1 MSSGNVESSIVCP
14 RCGSQ
19 NPADYRFCGECGNA
33 LGAAVGAETPAAP
46 SEPAVAA
53 SESTDASTFAAPSVE
68 SAGEPE
74 RLSAPFEPAAAP
86 TEQPTAAPAFTE
98 PPPHTAAATS
108 AGAVPGSSE
117 FVEPEPSPSASVP
130 EFAAASPDV
139 SRLRLRVALLLAAAG
154 LLLLALVALAVSGD
168 VRWMSAPL
176 TLAVLCVVIAVGGLS
191 GRAFALFLTDMASLF
206 GRGGTA
212 ANAKAQGRKG
222 GDGSLFGGAVASVES
237 DAPPMQAA
245 SQSVAPP
252 SADRFAPPPQ
262 PTAPPIQTPSPETVV
277 ASMQAPSAQIDV
289 PPQPATPITQAPP
302 PTAAP
307 MPAPDMP
314 SEAGAAVPAA
324 ASAASVGDTTA
335 AAVVERAP
343 ARSDAGDVYYWGFLE
358 RQWGMFAALLGAAL
372 MAYSLYRFPQGPPTT
387 QAWWCFCL
395 SIPLALG
402 AALAIDGRCSRFVRR
417 FGAGERASFEMRALL
432 PWAALGAIVMFG
444 AAVRLYNIDEFPPG
458 LWFDEADNITQA
470 QHILNE
476 PATVG
481 AFSAFTNLP
490 TAFLVPVALVVK
502 LAGVSI
508 TSARLVAAA
517 FGIAGIVAMF
527 LMMRHM
533 GGTLFGLIAAFL
545 TAAMRWDINWS
556 RIGMH
561 GVTMTFFTAITAWLT
576 YRALRSE
583 RMADFAL
590 AGAAMGLGMWFYTP
604 FRLFPLV
611 MGIVALHALIFTQT
625 ARKRLLINFG
635 ALALFAVLVSLPVL
649 QFAATHPEEF
659 FRRSS
664 DVSIFAHAPEG
675 EAAGAVWDNLLRHL
689 RMFHFEGDPNGRH
702 NIPGEPML
710 DTLSGLLML
719 AGIAIAAFRWRN
731 AAMFALPFWVL
742 IMIMPGTLSIPWESP
757 QSLRSIAVIPAVIA
771 LITLAVGGVWQS
783 GRALKLPV
791 MRFVAPIAAAALLA
805 VIAYSNINA
814 YFGEQANDPDVF
826 GSFSTA
832 DTLMARDTADQII
845 RGYNPMVSRQFKF
858 SNTAFLLGNG
868 FHRETIAA
876 PTNIPL
882 SPSQVWRGAAIYLE
896 PRESGFYDT
905 LRAYYPTADFREVRA
920 PSGEEAL
927 YYAAYISDEEL
938 RAAQGIL
945 ERRTMADGEV
955 VERVKSDTQSV
966 WMLEAGADDTP
977 FDVEWRGALH
987 ITRPGEY
994 TLALESDSDAS
1005 VILDGIPLLSQ
1016 ANPMVKI
1023 EPAVGLHMLEVRA
1036 HVADNSGALRL
1047 LWQPPPLERDDD
1059 DGNDEGDAELELQPL
1074 APIPIEHLYNGDV
1087 RPIGLA
1093 GRFFTGGDA
1102 ATLEDLGNAVPDAM
1116 QLTAGIGGAFWYDP
1130 VVDAPYVAAWD
1141 GSLAV
1146 SESGLYRFRFGG
1158 LHGDMRALLDGE
1170 PLIDT
1175 RGNREAELDLAEG
1188 EHRIRLEYEHG
1199 GGSPFFELL
1208 WTPPGEGTSRIPPER
1223 LTPAWENLFRV
1234 VDGE

>member
-1 MSSGNVESSIVCP
+1 MSSGNHDGSIACA

-33 LGAAVGAETPAAP
+33 LSAAGAETLSAP
-46 SEPAVAA
+46 SEPMAAPGFAALSVESAAVPEIPSSPSEQPTVAPGFTAPPSDAA
-53 SESTDASTFAAPSVE
+53 AAPSAEAVPESAEFVEPSPTASAPEFAAPS
-68 SAGEPE
+68 
-74 RLSAPFEPAAAP
+74 
-86 TEQPTAAPAFTE
+86 
-98 PPPHTAAATS
+98 
-108 AGAVPGSSE
+108 
-117 FVEPEPSPSASVP
+117 
-130 EFAAASPDV
+130 PDV
-139 SRLRLRVALLLAAAG
+139 SGRLRLRVALLLSSAG
-154 LLLLALVALAVSGD
+154 LLLLALMALAVSGD
-168 VRWMSAPL
+168 VRWTAAPL
-176 TLAVLCVVIAVGGLS
+176 GLAVVCVVVAVGGLS

-206 GRGGTA
+206 GRGDA
-212 ANAKAQGRKG
+212 VNAKTQGRK
-222 GDGSLFGGAVASVES
+222 DG
-237 DAPPMQAA
+237 DAPPVQAPSPQADASITLGLSPQPAA
-245 SQSVAPP
+245 SPIQTPPSQPAAPLMQSDMPQSVAPP
-252 SADRFAPPPQ
+252 MQVPSPQ
-262 PTAPPIQTPSPETVV
+262 PVAPPIQTPPPIAAPEMPSAAEAAMPATVSV
-277 ASMQAPSAQIDV
+277 DDAPSQD
-289 PPQPATPITQAPP
+289 
-302 PTAAP
+302 
-307 MPAPDMP
+307 
-314 SEAGAAVPAA
+314 
-324 ASAASVGDTTA
+324 DT
-335 AAVVERAP
+335 
-343 ARSDAGDVYYWGFLE
+343 GNVYYWGFLE
-358 RQWGMFAALLGAAL
+358 RQWGMFAALLGVAL

-395 SIPLALG
+395 SIPLAIG
-402 AALAIDGRCSRFVRR
+402 AVFAIDGRCSRFVRR
-417 FGAGERASFEMRALL
+417 FGAGKRASFEMRSLL
-432 PWAALGAIVMFG
+432 PWAALGAIVLFG
-444 AAVRLYNIDEFPPG
+444 AAVRLYNLDEFPTG
-458 LWFDEADNITQA
+458 LWFDEADNILQA

-476 PATVG
+476 PSTVG

-490 TAFLVPVALVVK
+490 TAFLVPIALVVK

-517 FGIAGIVAMF
+517 FGLAGIVAMF

-583 RMADFAL
+583 RVADFAL

-611 MGIVALHALIFTQT
+611 MGIVALHALIFTRT

-635 ALALFAVLVSLPVL
+635 ALALFAVFVSLPVL
-649 QFAATHPEEF
+649 QFAATQPEEF

-664 DVSIFAHAPEG
+664 AVSIFAHVPEG
-675 EAAGAVWDNLLRHL
+675 EAASAVRNNLLRHL

-710 DTLSGLLML
+710 DTLSGLLMVAGL
-719 AGIAIAAFRWRN
+719 AVVAFRWRN

-742 IMIMPGTLSIPWESP
+742 IMIIPGTLSIPWESP
-757 QSLRSIAVIPAVIA
+757 QSLRSIAVIPAVVA
-771 LITLAVGGVWQS
+771 LITLAVGGIWQS
-783 GRALKLPV
+783 GRALKLPIA
-791 MRFVAPIAAAALLA
+791 RYIAPIAASALLA
-805 VIAYSNINA
+805 VIAYANVNA
-814 YFGEQANDPDVF
+814 YFGEQANHPAVY
-826 GSFSTA
+826 SAFSTS
-832 DTLMARDTADQII
+832 DTLMARDSADQIR

-858 SNTAFLLGNG
+858 SSTADLFGSG
-868 FHRETIAA
+868 FYRETIAA
-876 PTNIPL
+876 PANIPL

-920 PSGEEAL
+920 PSGGDAL
-927 YYAAYISDEEL
+927 YYAAYISDEDL
-938 RAAQGIL
+938 RAAQGL
-945 ERRTMADGEV
+945 VERRTASDGEV
-955 VERVKSDTQSV
+955 SERIKSDTQSV
-966 WMLEAGADDTP
+966 WTLEAGPDDTP
-977 FDVEWRGALH
+977 FDVEWRGTLH
-987 ITRPGEY
+987 ITRSGEY

-1005 VILDGIPLLSQ
+1005 VLLDGITLLSQ
-1016 ANPMVKI
+1016 DNPVVKI
-1023 EPAVGLHMLEVRA
+1023 EPAVGLHALEVRA
-1036 HVADNSGALRL
+1036 HVADNAGALRL
-1047 LWQPPPLERDDD
+1047 LWQPPPLERDED
-1059 DGNDEGDAELELQPL
+1059 DGNDEGEAEAELQPL

-1093 GRFFTGGDA
+1093 GRFFVGGDA
-1102 ATLEDLGNAVPDAM
+1102 ATLGDLGDAVPDAM
-1116 QLTAGIGGAFWYDP
+1116 QLTAGIGGAFWYNA
-1130 VVDAPYVAAWD
+1130 VVDAPYAAVWD

-1158 LHGDMRALLDGE
+1158 IHGNMRVLIDGE
-1170 PLIDT
+1170 TLIDT
-1175 RGNREAELDLAEG
+1175 RGDREVELELPEG

>member
-1 MSSGNVESSIVCP
+1 MSSGNHEGSIACA

-33 LGAAVGAETPAAP
+33 LSAAGAETLSAP
-46 SEPAVAA
+46 PEPMVAPGF
-53 SESTDASTFAAPSVE
+53 TAPSVE
-68 SAGEPE
+68 SAVEPE
-74 RLSAPFEPAAAP
+74 SQVAPS
-86 TEQPTAAPAFTE
+86 EQPTDAAAFTE
-98 PPPHTAAATS
+98 PPSDASAAPS
-108 AGAVPGSSE
+108 AGAVPESAE
-117 FVEPEPSPSASVP
+117 FVEPSPTASAS
-130 EFAAASPDV
+130 EFAAPSPDV
-139 SRLRLRVALLLAAAG
+139 SGRLRLRVALLLSAAG
-154 LLLLALVALAVSGD
+154 LLILALMALAVSGD
-168 VRWMSAPL
+168 VRWTAAPL
-176 TLAVLCVVIAVGGLS
+176 GLAVLCAVVAVGGLS

-206 GRGGTA
+206 GRGGAA
-212 ANAKAQGRKG
+212 ANAKAQGRE
-222 GDGSLFGGAVASVES
+222 GDGGVFGSAGAVAEA
-237 DAPPMQAA
+237 DAPPMQAPPPQPDMPPVQA
-245 SQSVAPP
+245 SPPQPVAPLMQSDMPQSVAPP
-252 SADRFAPPPQ
+252 MQ
-262 PTAPPIQTPSPETVV
+262 VPS
-277 ASMQAPSAQIDV
+277 
-289 PPQPATPITQAPP
+289 PQPAAPITQASPLQ
-302 PTAAP
+302 TAP
-307 MPAPDMP
+307 VPDMP
-314 SEAGAAVPAA
+314 SAAGAAMPATA
-324 ASAASVGDTTA
+324 TASVDDAPGRVA
-335 AAVVERAP
+335 ARAP
-343 ARSDAGDVYYWGFLE
+343 AQDDTGDVYYWGFLE
-358 RQWGMFAALLGAAL
+358 RQWGMFAALLGVAL

-402 AALAIDGRCSRFVRR
+402 AVFAIDGRCSQFVRR
-417 FGAGERASFEMRALL
+417 FGAGKRSSFEMRALL
-432 PWAALGAIVMFG
+432 PWAALGAIVLFG
-444 AAVRLYNIDEFPPG
+444 AAVRLYNLDEFPPG
-458 LWFDEADNITQA
+458 LWFDEADNILQA

-476 PATVG
+476 PSTVG

-490 TAFLVPVALVVK
+490 TAFLVPIALVVK

-517 FGIAGIVAMF
+517 FGLAGIVAMF

-611 MGIVALHALIFTQT
+611 IGIVALHALIFTRT

-635 ALALFAVLVSLPVL
+635 ALALFAVFVSLPVL
-649 QFAATHPEEF
+649 QFAATQPEEF

-664 DVSIFAHAPEG
+664 AVSIFAHVPEG
-675 EAAGAVWDNLLRHL
+675 EAASAVRNNLLRHL

-719 AGIAIAAFRWRN
+719 AGLAVVAFRWRN

-742 IMIMPGTLSIPWESP
+742 IMIIPGTLSIPWESP

-771 LITLAVGGVWQS
+771 LITLAVGYIWQS
-783 GRALKLPV
+783 GRALKLPIA
-791 MRFVAPIAAAALLA
+791 RYVAPIIASALLA
-805 VIAYSNINA
+805 VIAYTNINA
-814 YFGEQANDPDVF
+814 YFGEQANDPAVY
-826 GSFSTA
+826 SAFSTS
-832 DTLMARDTADQII
+832 DTLMARDSADQIR

-858 SNTAFLLGNG
+858 SSTADLFGSG
-868 FHRETIAA
+868 FYRETIAA
-876 PTNIPL
+876 PVNIPL

-927 YYAAYISDEEL
+927 YYAAYISDEDL
-938 RAAQGIL
+938 RAAQGL
-945 ERRTMADGEV
+945 VERRTAADGEV
-955 VERVKSDTQSV
+955 SEHIKSDTQSV
-966 WMLEAGADDTP
+966 WMLEAGPDDTP

-1016 ANPMVKI
+1016 DNPQVKI
-1023 EPAVGLHMLEVRA
+1023 EPAVGLHALEVRA
-1036 HVADNSGALRL
+1036 HVANNDGALRL
-1047 LWQPPPLERDDD
+1047 LWQPPPLERDE
-1059 DGNDEGDAELELQPL
+1059 DGGNSEGDESNVDAELQPL

-1093 GRFFTGGDA
+1093 GRFFVGGDA
-1102 ATLEDLGNAVPDAM
+1102 AALDELGDAVPDAM
-1116 QLTAGIGGAFWYDP
+1116 QLTAGIGGAFWYNA
-1130 VVDAPYVAAWD
+1130 VVDAPYVAVWD

-1146 SESGLYRFRFGG
+1146 SESGLHRFRFGG
-1158 LHGDMRALLDGE
+1158 IHGNMRALIDGE

-1175 RGNREAELDLAEG
+1175 RGDREVELELSAG

-1234 VDGE
+1234 VDGG

>member
-1 MSSGNVESSIVCP
+1 MSSGNHDGSIACA

-33 LGAAVGAETPAAP
+33 LSAAGAETLSAPPEPADALAFTARSVESAAEPEIPSAP
-46 SEPAVAA
+46 SEQPMVAPGFTEPPSDAAADPLAEAVPGSAEFVEPSTTA
-53 SESTDASTFAAPSVE
+53 SAPEFAAPS
-68 SAGEPE
+68 
-74 RLSAPFEPAAAP
+74 
-86 TEQPTAAPAFTE
+86 
-98 PPPHTAAATS
+98 
-108 AGAVPGSSE
+108 
-117 FVEPEPSPSASVP
+117 
-130 EFAAASPDV
+130 PDV
-139 SRLRLRVALLLAAAG
+139 SGRLRLRVALLLSSAG
-154 LLLLALVALAVSGD
+154 LLLLALMALAVSGD
-168 VRWMSAPL
+168 VRWMAAPL
-176 TLAVLCVVIAVGGLS
+176 GLAVVCAVVAVGGLS

-206 GRGGTA
+206 GRGGA
-212 ANAKAQGRKG
+212 EANAKAQGRKE
-222 GDGSLFGGAVASVES
+222 GDGGLLARAGEAAESGA
-237 DAPPMQAA
+237 P
-245 SQSVAPP
+245 
-252 SADRFAPPPQ
+252 
-262 PTAPPIQTPSPETVV
+262 
-277 ASMQAPSAQIDV
+277 SMQAPSPQPDTPPVQAS
-289 PPQPATPITQAPP
+289 PPQPAAPITQSVAPHIQTPPPAAPITQALPS
-302 PTAAP
+302 TAAP
-307 MPAPDMP
+307 VPEIPSAAGAAMPAPSMTSVDDAP
-314 SEAGAAVPAA
+314 GRVAA
-324 ASAASVGDTTA
+324 
-335 AAVVERAP
+335 RAP
-343 ARSDAGDVYYWGFLE
+343 AQDDTGDVYYWGFLE
-358 RQWGMFAALLGAAL
+358 RQWGMFAALLGVAL

-395 SIPLALG
+395 SILLALG
-402 AALAIDGRCSRFVRR
+402 AVFAIDGRCSRFARR
-417 FGAGERASFEMRALL
+417 FGAGKRASFEMRSLL
-432 PWAALGAIVMFG
+432 PWAALGAIVLFG
-444 AAVRLYNIDEFPPG
+444 AAVRLYNLDEFPPG
-458 LWFDEADNITQA
+458 LWFDEADNILQA

-476 PATVG
+476 PSTVG

-490 TAFLVPVALVVK
+490 TAFLVPIALVVK

-517 FGIAGIVAMF
+517 FGLAGIVAMF

-611 MGIVALHALIFTQT
+611 MGIVALHALIFTRT

-635 ALALFAVLVSLPVL
+635 VLALFAVLVSLPVL
-649 QFAATHPEEF
+649 QFAATQPEEF

-664 DVSIFAHAPEG
+664 AVSIFAHVPEG
-675 EAAGAVWDNLLRHL
+675 EAASAVRNNLLRHL

-719 AGIAIAAFRWRN
+719 AGIAVVAFRWRN

-742 IMIMPGTLSIPWESP
+742 IMIIPGTLSIPWESP

-771 LITLAVGGVWQS
+771 LITLAVGYIWQS

-791 MRFVAPIAAAALLA
+791 ARYVTPIVASALLA
-805 VIAYSNINA
+805 VIAYANIEA
-814 YFGEQANDPDVF
+814 YFGEQANHPAVY
-826 GSFSTA
+826 SAFSTA
-832 DTLMARDTADQII
+832 DTLMARDSADQIR

-858 SNTAFLLGNG
+858 SSTADLFGSG
-868 FHRETIAA
+868 FYRETIAA
-876 PTNIPL
+876 PANIPL
-882 SPSQVWRGAAIYLE
+882 SPNQVWRGAAIYLE

-927 YYAAYISDEEL
+927 YYAAYISDAEL
-938 RAAQGIL
+938 RAAQGL
-945 ERRTMADGEV
+945 VERRTAADGEV
-955 VERVKSDTQSV
+955 SERVKSDTQSV
-966 WMLEAGADDTP
+966 WMLEAGSGDTP
-977 FDVEWRGALH
+977 FDVEWRGTLH

-994 TLALESDSDAS
+994 TLALEGDSDAS
-1005 VILDGIPLLSQ
+1005 VLLDGIPLLSQ
-1016 ANPMVKI
+1016 DNPMVKI
-1023 EPAVGLHMLEVRA
+1023 EPAVGLHALEVRA
-1036 HVADNSGALRL
+1036 HVADNAGALRL
-1047 LWQPPPLERDDD
+1047 LWQPPPLERDE
-1059 DGNDEGDAELELQPL
+1059 DGGNSEGDESNVDAELQPL

-1093 GRFFTGGDA
+1093 GRFFVGGDA
-1102 ATLEDLGNAVPDAM
+1102 ATLDDLGDAVPDAM
-1116 QLTAGIGGAFWYDP
+1116 QLTAGIGGAFWYNA
-1130 VVDAPYVAAWD
+1130 VVDAPYVAVWD

-1158 LHGDMRALLDGE
+1158 IHGNMRALIDGE

-1175 RGNREAELDLAEG
+1175 RGDREVELELPEG

-1208 WTPPGEGTSRIPPER
+1208 WTPPGEGTSRIPPDR

>member
-1 MSSGNVESSIVCP
+1 MSSGNHDGSIACA

-33 LGAAVGAETPAAP
+33 LSAAGAETTATP
-46 SEPAVAA
+46 SEPMAA
-53 SESTDASTFAAPSVE
+53 PGFTAPSVE
-68 SAGEPE
+68 SAAEPE
-74 RLSAPFEPAAAP
+74 IPSALPEQPVAAPPFIDEPA
-86 TEQPTAAPAFTE
+86 
-98 PPPHTAAATS
+98 HTAAAPS
-108 AGAVPGSSE
+108 VEAVPESAE
-117 FVEPEPSPSASVP
+117 FVEPSPTASAP
-130 EFAAASPDV
+130 EFAAQSPDV
-139 SRLRLRVALLLAAAG
+139 SGRLRLRVALLLSAAG
-154 LLLLALVALAVSGD
+154 LLLLALMALAVSGD
-168 VRWMSAPL
+168 VRWTAAPL
-176 TLAVLCVVIAVGGLS
+176 GLAVVCAVVAVGGLS

-206 GRGGTA
+206 GRGDVV
-212 ANAKAQGRKG
+212 NAKAQGREEG
-222 GDGSLFGGAVASVES
+222 
-237 DAPPMQAA
+237 DAPPMQA
-245 SQSVAPP
+245 
-252 SADRFAPPPQ
+252 
-262 PTAPPIQTPSPETVV
+262 PSP
-277 ASMQAPSAQIDV
+277 QADA
-289 PPQPATPITQAPP
+289 PITQAPSP
-302 PTAAP
+302 QPAAP
-307 MPAPDMP
+307 TIQTPSQPAVPIMQSDMP
-314 SEAGAAVPAA
+314 QSVAPSMQAPPPAAPITQAPLLQTAPEMPSVAGAAMPAA
-324 ASAASVGDTTA
+324 ASVDDAPARVR
-335 AAVVERAP
+335 ERAP
-343 ARSDAGDVYYWGFLE
+343 AQDDSGDVYYWGFLE

-402 AALAIDGRCSRFVRR
+402 AVFAIDGRCSRFVRR
-417 FGAGERASFEMRALL
+417 FGAGKRASFEMRSLL
-432 PWAALGAIVMFG
+432 PWAALGAIVLFG
-444 AAVRLYNIDEFPPG
+444 AAVRLYNLDEFPPG
-458 LWFDEADNITQA
+458 LWFDEADNILQA

-476 PATVG
+476 PSTVG

-490 TAFLVPVALVVK
+490 TAFLVPIALVVK

-508 TSARLVAAA
+508 TSARLAAAA
-517 FGIAGIVAMF
+517 FGLAGIVAMF

-561 GVTMTFFTAITAWLT
+561 GVTMTFFTAITAWLI

-611 MGIVALHALIFTQT
+611 MGIVALHALIFTRT
-625 ARKRLLINFG
+625 ARRRLLINFG
-635 ALALFAVLVSLPVL
+635 VLALFAVFVSLPVL
-649 QFAATHPEEF
+649 QFAATQPEEF

-664 DVSIFAHAPEG
+664 AVSIFAHVPEG
-675 EAAGAVWDNLLRHL
+675 EAASAVRNNLLRHL

-719 AGIAIAAFRWRN
+719 AGLAVVAFRWRN
-731 AAMFALPFWVL
+731 AAMFALPFWVV
-742 IMIMPGTLSIPWESP
+742 IMIIPGTLSIPWESP

-771 LITLAVGGVWQS
+771 LITLAVGGIWQS
-783 GRALKLPV
+783 GRALKLPIA
-791 MRFVAPIAAAALLA
+791 RYVAPIIASALLA
-805 VIAYSNINA
+805 VIAYANIEA
-814 YFGEQANDPDVF
+814 YFGEQANNPAVY
-826 GSFSTA
+826 SAFSTA
-832 DTLMARDTADQII
+832 DTLMARDSADQIR

-858 SNTAFLLGNG
+858 SSTADLFGSG
-868 FHRETIAA
+868 FYRETIAA

-938 RAAQGIL
+938 RAAQGIV
-945 ERRTMADGEV
+945 ERRTAADGEV
-955 VERVKSDTQSV
+955 SERVKSDTQSV
-966 WMLEAGADDTP
+966 WTLEAGANDTP
-977 FDVEWRGALH
+977 FDVEWRGTLH

-994 TLALESDSDAS
+994 TLALEGDSDAS
-1005 VILDGIPLLSQ
+1005 VLLDGVPLLSQ
-1016 ANPMVKI
+1016 DSPMVKI
-1023 EPAVGLHMLEVRA
+1023 EPAVGLHALEVRA
-1036 HVADNSGALRL
+1036 HVADNAGALRL
-1047 LWQPPPLERDDD
+1047 LWQPPPLERDED
-1059 DGNDEGDAELELQPL
+1059 DGGDEGDGEPELQPL

-1093 GRFFTGGDA
+1093 GRFFVGGDA
-1102 ATLEDLGNAVPDAM
+1102 ATLDDLGDAVPDAM
-1116 QLTAGIGGAFWYDP
+1116 QLTAGIGGAFWYDA
-1130 VVDAPYVAAWD
+1130 VVDAPYAAVWD

-1146 SESGLYRFRFGG
+1146 SESGLHRFRFGG
-1158 LHGDMRALLDGE
+1158 IHGNMRVLMDGE

-1175 RGNREAELDLAEG
+1175 RGDREVELELSEG

>member
-1 MSSGNVESSIVCP
+1 MSSGNHDGSIACA

-33 LGAAVGAETPAAP
+33 LFADGPETPSAP
-46 SEPAVAA
+46 SEPM
-53 SESTDASTFAAPSVE
+53 AAP
-68 SAGEPE
+68 G
-74 RLSAPFEPAAAP
+74 
-86 TEQPTAAPAFTE
+86 FTE
-98 PPPHTAAATS
+98 PPAHTAAAPS
-108 AGAVPGSSE
+108 AEAVPESAE
-117 FVEPEPSPSASVP
+117 FVEPSPTASAP
-130 EFAAASPDV
+130 EFTAPSPDV
-139 SRLRLRVALLLAAAG
+139 SGRLRLRVALLLSAAG
-154 LLLLALVALAVSGD
+154 LLLMALIALAVSGD
-168 VRWMSAPL
+168 VRWTAAPL
-176 TLAVLCVVIAVGGLS
+176 GLAVVCAVVAMGGLS

-206 GRGGTA
+206 GRGGAA
-212 ANAKAQGRKG
+212 ANAKAQGRRE
-222 GDGSLFGGAVASVES
+222 GDGGLLARGGAPAGSDASSMQVPSPQPYAPPVQTSPSQPAAPLMQS
-237 DAPPMQAA
+237 DMPQSVAPPMQA
-245 SQSVAPP
+245 P
-252 SADRFAPPPQ
+252 S
-262 PTAPPIQTPSPETVV
+262 
-277 ASMQAPSAQIDV
+277 
-289 PPQPATPITQAPP
+289 PQPAAPITQTPP
-302 PTAAP
+302 LQTA
-307 MPAPDMP
+307 PAPDMP
-314 SEAGAAVPAA
+314 SAAGAAMPAT
-324 ASAASVGDTTA
+324 AASVDDA
-335 AAVVERAP
+335 PSAVSARAP
-343 ARSDAGDVYYWGFLE
+343 AQDDTGGVYYWGFLE
-358 RQWGMFAALLGAAL
+358 RQWGMFAGLLGAAL

-395 SIPLALG
+395 SIPLTLG
-402 AALAIDGRCSRFVRR
+402 AVFAIDGRCSRFARR
-417 FGAGERASFEMRALL
+417 FGAGKRASFEMRSLL
-432 PWAALGAIVMFG
+432 PWAALGAIVLFG
-444 AAVRLYNIDEFPPG
+444 AAVRLYNLDEFPPG
-458 LWFDEADNITQA
+458 LWFDEADNILQA

-476 PATVG
+476 PSTVG

-490 TAFLVPVALVVK
+490 TAFLVPIALVVK

-517 FGIAGIVAMF
+517 FGLAGIVAMF

-611 MGIVALHALIFTQT
+611 MGIVALHALIFTRT

-635 ALALFAVLVSLPVL
+635 VLALFAVLVSLPVL
-649 QFAATHPEEF
+649 QFAATQPEEF

-664 DVSIFAHAPEG
+664 DVSIFAHVPEG
-675 EAAGAVWDNLLRHL
+675 EAASAVRNNLLRHL

-719 AGIAIAAFRWRN
+719 AGLAVVAFRWRN

-742 IMIMPGTLSIPWESP
+742 IMIIPGTLSIPWESP

-771 LITLAVGGVWQS
+771 LITLAVGYIWQS
-783 GRALKLPV
+783 GRALKLPIA
-791 MRFVAPIAAAALLA
+791 RYVAPIVASALLA
-805 VIAYSNINA
+805 VIAYANIEA
-814 YFGEQANDPDVF
+814 YFGEQANDPDVY
-826 GSFSTA
+826 SAFSTS
-832 DTLMARDTADQII
+832 DTLMARDSADQIR

-858 SNTAFLLGNG
+858 SSTADLFGSG
-868 FHRETIAA
+868 FYRETIAA
-876 PTNIPL
+876 PANIPL

-938 RAAQGIL
+938 RAAQGL
-945 ERRTMADGEV
+945 VERRTTADGEV
-955 VERVKSDTQSV
+955 SERIKSDTQSV
-966 WMLEAGADDTP
+966 WMLEAGPDDTP
-977 FDVEWRGALH
+977 FDVEWRGTLH

-1005 VILDGIPLLSQ
+1005 VILDGIPVLSQ
-1016 ANPMVKI
+1016 DNPQVKI
-1023 EPAVGLHMLEVRA
+1023 EPAVGLHSLEVRA
-1036 HVADNSGALRL
+1036 HVGNSDGALRL
-1047 LWQPPPLERDDD
+1047 LWQPPPLERDED
-1059 DGNDEGDAELELQPL
+1059 DGGAEGESEAELQPL
-1074 APIPIEHLYNGDV
+1074 APIPIEHLYNWDV

-1093 GRFFTGGDA
+1093 GRFFVGGDA
-1102 ATLEDLGNAVPDAM
+1102 ATLDELGDAVPDAM
-1116 QLTAGIGGAFWYDP
+1116 QLTAGIGGAFWYNA
-1130 VVDAPYVAAWD
+1130 VVDAPYVAVWD

-1146 SESGLYRFRFGG
+1146 SESGLHRFRFGG
-1158 LHGDMRALLDGE
+1158 IHGNMRVLIDGE
-1170 PLIDT
+1170 TLIDT
-1175 RGNREAELDLAEG
+1175 RGDREVELELSEG

-1208 WTPPGEGTSRIPPER
+1208 WTPPGEDTSRIPPER
-1223 LTPAWENLFRV
+1223 LTPAWENLFRI

>member
-33 LGAAVGAETPAAP
+33 LGAVGAETPAA
-46 SEPAVAA
+46 STEP
-53 SESTDASTFAAPSVE
+53 TDASTFAAPSVE
-68 SAGEPE
+68 SAAEPE
-74 RLSAPFEPAAAP
+74 IPSAPFEPAAAP
-86 TEQPTAAPAFTE
+86 TEQPTAAPAFTDT
-98 PPPHTAAATS
+98 PAHTAAAPS
-108 AGAVPGSSE
+108 AGAVPGSTE

-130 EFAAASPDV
+130 EFASPSPDV
-139 SRLRLRVALLLAAAG
+139 SRRLRLRVALLLAAAG

-168 VRWMSAPL
+168 VRWMSAPV
-176 TLAVLCVVIAVGGLS
+176 TLAVLCAVIAVGGLS
-191 GRAFALFLTDMASLF
+191 GRAFALFLTDMAILL
-206 GRGGTA
+206 GRGGTT
-212 ANAKAQGRKG
+212 ANAKAQGRE
-222 GDGSLFGGAVASVES
+222 GDGVAEA
-237 DAPPMQAA
+237 DAPPVQTSAPQPETPIVRMPQPQYAAPMQAPA
-245 SQSVAPP
+245 AQF
-252 SADRFAPPPQ
+252 D
-262 PTAPPIQTPSPETVV
+262 APPIQTPSPETVV

-289 PPQPATPITQAPP
+289 PITQAPPQPVSPSMQVPP

-307 MPAPDMP
+307 EMPRAAGAGMPAAT
-314 SEAGAAVPAA
+314 STAA
-324 ASAASVGDTTA
+324 VGDTTA
-335 AAVVERAP
+335 AAGERAP

-387 QAWWCFCL
+387 QAWWFFCL

-402 AALAIDGRCSRFVRR
+402 AALAIDGRCSRFIRR
-417 FGAGERASFEMRALL
+417 FGAGERASFEMRSLL

-545 TAAMRWDINWS
+545 TASMRWDINWS

-611 MGIVALHALIFTQT
+611 MGIVALHAFIFRQT

-635 ALALFAVLVSLPVL
+635 ILALFAVLVSLPVL

-675 EAAGAVWDNLLRHL
+675 EAAGAVWNNLLRHL

-731 AAMFALPFWVL
+731 AAMFALPFWVV

-791 MRFVAPIAAAALLA
+791 MRFVAPIAAALLLA
-805 VIAYSNINA
+805 VIAYANIDA
-814 YFGEQANDPDVF
+814 YFGEQANDPAVF
-826 GSFSTA
+826 SAFSTS
-832 DTLMARDTADQII
+832 DTLMARDTADQIS

-858 SNTAFLLGNG
+858 STTAVLFGNDY
-868 FHRETIAA
+868 HRETIAA
-876 PTNIPL
+876 PENIPL
-882 SPSQVWRGAAIYLE
+882 SPSQVWRGAAVYLE

-927 YYAAYISDEEL
+927 YYAAYISAEEL
-938 RAAQGIL
+938 RAAQGIV
-945 ERRTMADGEV
+945 ERRTMADGDV
-955 VERVKSDTQSV
+955 VERVKGDTQSV

-994 TLALESDSDAS
+994 TLALESDSGAS
-1005 VILDGIPLLSQ
+1005 VTLDGIPLLSQ
-1016 ANPMVKI
+1016 DNPTVKI
-1023 EPAVGLHMLEVRA
+1023 APAVGLHSLEVRA

-1059 DGNDEGDAELELQPL
+1059 DGNDEGDAELELLPL

-1102 ATLEDLGNAVPDAM
+1102 ATLDDLGNAAPDAM

-1130 VVDAPYVAAWD
+1130 VVGAPYVAVWD

>member
-1 MSSGNVESSIVCP
+1 MSSGNIEGSIACP

-33 LGAAVGAETPAAP
+33 LAAGGGEPTVASVEQRVGAPEFAAPSFESPAEPETPAATVEQPIGAPGFTEPQADTADVP
-46 SEPAVAA
+46 SPEAA
-53 SESTDASTFAAPSVE
+53 SE
-68 SAGEPE
+68 
-74 RLSAPFEPAAAP
+74 
-86 TEQPTAAPAFTE
+86 
-98 PPPHTAAATS
+98 
-108 AGAVPGSSE
+108 SSE
-117 FVEPEPSPSASVP
+117 FVEPSPSAGVP
-130 EFAAASPDV
+130 EFETSPDV
-139 SRLRLRVALLLAAAG
+139 SARLRLRVALLLAAAG
-154 LLLLALVALAVSGD
+154 MLLLALVALAVSGD
-168 VRWMSAPL
+168 VRWMAAPL
-176 TLAVLCVVIAVGGLS
+176 LLAVVCAVVAVGGLS
-191 GRAFALFLTDMASLF
+191 GRAFALFLTDMASLL
-206 GRGGTA
+206 GRGGVS
-212 ANAKAQGRKG
+212 NAKAQGRE
-222 GDGSLFGGAVASVES
+222 GDAPAGLDASSMQTPSPHAPPQPE
-237 DAPPMQAA
+237 APPMQAA
-245 SQSVAPP
+245 MPQSVTPSMQAPSQP
-252 SADRFAPPPQ
+252 TEQFAPPPQ
-262 PTAPPIQTPSPETVV
+262 PAAPPIQTPPIT
-277 ASMQAPSAQIDV
+277 
-289 PPQPATPITQAPP
+289 QPAAPITQAPP
-302 PTAAP
+302 I
-307 MPAPDMP
+307 
-314 SEAGAAVPAA
+314 AVPASA
-324 ASAASVGDTTA
+324 PDIPSAAGGGMPGAPDVVPPTSGVG
-335 AAVVERAP
+335 ERAP
-343 ARSDAGDVYYWGFLE
+343 AQAQADAGDMYYWGFLE
-358 RQWGMFAALLGAAL
+358 RQWGMFAALLGVAL
-372 MAYSLYRFPQGPPTT
+372 MAYSLYRFQQGPPTT

-395 SIPLALG
+395 AIPLTLG
-402 AALAIDGRCSRFVRR
+402 AVFAIDGRCSQLVRR
-417 FGAGERASFEMRALL
+417 FGAGGRASFEMRSLL
-432 PWAALGAIVMFG
+432 PWAALGAIVLFG

-490 TAFLVPVALVVK
+490 TAFLVPIALVVK

-508 TSARLVAAA
+508 TSARLAAAA
-517 FGIAGIVAMF
+517 FGLAGIVAMF

-533 GGTLFGLIAAFL
+533 RGTLFGLIAAFL

-576 YRALRSE
+576 YRALRND

-611 MGIVALHALIFTQT
+611 MGIVALHALVFTRT

-635 ALALFAVLVSLPVL
+635 VLALFAVFVSLPVL
-649 QFAATHPEEF
+649 QFAATQPEEF

-664 DVSIFAHAPEG
+664 AVSIFAHVPEG
-675 EAAGAVWDNLLRHL
+675 EAAGAIWDNLLRHL

-710 DTLSGLLML
+710 DRLSGLLML

-742 IMIMPGTLSIPWESP
+742 IMIIPGTMSIPWESP
-757 QSLRSIAVIPAVIA
+757 QSLRSIAVIPAVIG
-771 LITLAVGGVWQS
+771 LITLAVGYLWQS
-783 GRALKLPV
+783 GRRLKLPIARYV
-791 MRFVAPIAAAALLA
+791 LPIAAAALLA
-805 VIAYSNINA
+805 VIAYANVNA

-826 GSFSTA
+826 NAFSTS
-832 DTLMARDTADQII
+832 DTLMARDTSDQII

-858 SNTAFLLGNG
+858 SNTAFLLGSG

-896 PRESGFYDT
+896 PREAGFYDT

-920 PSGEEAL
+920 PSGGDAL

-938 RAAQGIL
+938 RAAQGIV
-945 ERRTMADGEV
+945 ERRTTADGEV
-955 VERVKSDTQSV
+955 SERVKSDTQSV
-966 WMLEAGADDTP
+966 WALEAGADDTP
-977 FDVEWRGALH
+977 FEVEWRGALH

-1005 VILDGIPLLSQ
+1005 VILDGTPLLSRD
-1016 ANPMVKI
+1016 NPTVKI

-1036 HVADNSGALRL
+1036 HVADNGGALRL
-1047 LWQPPPLERDDD
+1047 LWQPPPLERDED
-1059 DGNDEGDAELELQPL
+1059 DGNDDGDVDAEPELQPL

-1093 GRFFTGGDA
+1093 GRFFEGGDA
-1102 ATLEDLGNAVPDAM
+1102 ATLEDLDNAVPDAM

-1130 VVDAPYVAAWD
+1130 VVGAPYVAVWD

-1175 RGNREAELDLAEG
+1175 RGDREVELELSEG

>member
-1 MSSGNVESSIVCP
+1 MSSGNNEGVIVCA

-33 LGAAVGAETPAAP
+33 LYAAGAETPVAP
-46 SEPAVAA
+46 SEPADAPAFTA
-53 SESTDASTFAAPSVE
+53 SSVE
-68 SAGEPE
+68 SLVEPE
-74 RLSAPFEPAAAP
+74 TPPVLS
-86 TEQPTAAPAFTE
+86 EQPMAAPAFTE
-98 PPPHTAAATS
+98 PPAHTAAAPS
-108 AGAVPGSSE
+108 SEAVPESAE
-117 FVEPEPSPSASVP
+117 FIEPPPTASAP
-130 EFAAASPDV
+130 EFAAPSPDV
-139 SRLRLRVALLLAAAG
+139 SGRLRLRVALLLSAAG
-154 LLLLALVALAVSGD
+154 LLLLALMALAVSGD
-168 VRWMSAPL
+168 VRWMAAPL
-176 TLAVLCVVIAVGGLS
+176 GLAVVCAVVAVGGLS
-191 GRAFALFLTDMASLF
+191 GRAFAVFLTDMASLF
-206 GRGGTA
+206 GRGDA
-212 ANAKAQGRKG
+212 ANAKAQRREE
-222 GDGSLFGGAVASVES
+222 GDGGLLARGGAPAGSDAPSRQAPSPQPAAPPVQASPPQPAAPITQS
-237 DAPPMQAA
+237 DMPQSVAPPMQAP
-245 SQSVAPP
+245 SQPAAPLIQT
-252 SADRFAPPPQ
+252 PPPQ
-262 PTAPPIQTPSPETVV
+262 
-277 ASMQAPSAQIDV
+277 SA
-289 PPQPATPITQAPP
+289 APITQASPLI
-302 PTAAP
+302 AAP
-307 MPAPDMP
+307 VPEMP
-314 SEAGAAVPAA
+314 SAAGAAMSAA
-324 ASAASVGDTTA
+324 ASVDDASARVE
-335 AAVVERAP
+335 ERAP
-343 ARSDAGDVYYWGFLE
+343 AQDNTGGVYYWGFLE

-372 MAYSLYRFPQGPPTT
+372 MAYSLYRFSQGPPTT

-402 AALAIDGRCSRFVRR
+402 AVFAIDGRCSRFVRR
-417 FGAGERASFEMRALL
+417 FGAGARASFEMRSLL
-432 PWAALGAIVMFG
+432 PWAALGAIVLFG
-444 AAVRLYNIDEFPPG
+444 AAVRLYNLDEFPPG
-458 LWFDEADNITQA
+458 LWFDEADNILQA

-476 PATVG
+476 PSTVG

-490 TAFLVPVALVVK
+490 TAFLVPIALVVK

-517 FGIAGIVAMF
+517 FGLAGIVAMF

-611 MGIVALHALIFTQT
+611 MGIVALHALIFTRT
-625 ARKRLLINFG
+625 ARRRLLINFG
-635 ALALFAVLVSLPVL
+635 ALALFAVFVSLPVL
-649 QFAATHPEEF
+649 QFAATQPEEF

-664 DVSIFAHAPEG
+664 DVSIFAHVPEG
-675 EAAGAVWDNLLRHL
+675 EAASAVRNNLLRHL

-719 AGIAIAAFRWRN
+719 AGLAVVAFRWRN

-771 LITLAVGGVWQS
+771 LITLAVGYIWQS
-783 GRALKLPV
+783 GRALKLPIA
-791 MRFVAPIAAAALLA
+791 RYIAPIVASALLA
-805 VIAYSNINA
+805 VIAYANVNA
-814 YFGEQANDPDVF
+814 YFGEQANNPAVY
-826 GSFSTA
+826 SAFSTA
-832 DTLMARDTADQII
+832 DTLMARDSADQIR

-858 SNTAFLLGNG
+858 SSTADLFGSG
-868 FHRETIAA
+868 FYRETIAA
-876 PTNIPL
+876 PANIPL

-927 YYAAYISDEEL
+927 YYAAYVSDEEL
-938 RAAQGIL
+938 RAAQGIVEL
-945 ERRTMADGEV
+945 RAAADGEV
-955 VERVKSDTQSV
+955 SERIKSDTQSI
-966 WMLEAGADDTP
+966 WMLEAGPDDTP
-977 FDVEWRGALH
+977 FDVEWRGTLH

-1016 ANPMVKI
+1016 DNPQVKI
-1023 EPAVGLHMLEVRA
+1023 EPAVGLHALEVRA
-1036 HVADNSGALRL
+1036 HVADNDGALRL
-1047 LWQPPPLERDDD
+1047 LWQPPPLERDDG
-1059 DGNDEGDAELELQPL
+1059 DGNDEGEAEAELQPL

-1093 GRFFTGGDA
+1093 GRFFVGGDA
-1102 ATLEDLGNAVPDAM
+1102 ATLGDLGDAVPDAM
-1116 QLTAGIGGAFWYDP
+1116 QLTAGIGGAFWYNA
-1130 VVDAPYVAAWD
+1130 VVDAPYAAVWD

-1146 SESGLYRFRFGG
+1146 SESGLHRFRFGG
-1158 LHGDMRALLDGE
+1158 IHGNMRVLMDDE
-1170 PLIDT
+1170 TLIDT
-1175 RGNREAELDLAEG
+1175 RGDREVELELSEG

>member
-1 MSSGNVESSIVCP
+1 MSSGNHDGSIACA

-19 NPADYRFCGECGNA
+19 NPADYRFCGECGSA
-33 LGAAVGAETPAAP
+33 LSVAEAEPMVALP
-46 SEPAVAA
+46 EPA
-53 SESTDASTFAAPSVE
+53 DAPAFTAPSVE
-68 SAGEPE
+68 SPVEPE
-74 RLSAPFEPAAAP
+74 TPPVLS
-86 TEQPTAAPAFTE
+86 EQPMVAPAFTD
-98 PPPHTAAATS
+98 PPAHTAAAPS
-108 AGAVPGSSE
+108 AEAVPGSDE
-117 FVEPEPSPSASVP
+117 FVEPSPTASAP
-130 EFAAASPDV
+130 EFAAPSPDV
-139 SRLRLRVALLLAAAG
+139 SGRLRLRVALLLSAAG
-154 LLLLALVALAVSGD
+154 LLMLALMALAVSGD
-168 VRWMSAPL
+168 VRWTAAPL
-176 TLAVLCVVIAVGGLS
+176 GLAVVCAVVAVGGLS

-206 GRGGTA
+206 GRGGGA
-212 ANAKAQGRKG
+212 VNAKAQGREE
-222 GDGSLFGGAVASVES
+222 GDASSVQAPSPQS
-237 DAPPMQAA
+237 DAPITQAPSPQPAAPPVQALPPQPAAPIMQSDMPQSVAPPMQA
-245 SQSVAPP
+245 P
-252 SADRFAPPPQ
+252 S
-262 PTAPPIQTPSPETVV
+262 
-277 ASMQAPSAQIDV
+277 
-289 PPQPATPITQAPP
+289 PQPAVPITQTPP
-302 PTAAP
+302 LQTAFVP
-307 MPAPDMP
+307 EMP
-314 SEAGAAVPAA
+314 SAAGMAMPE
-324 ASAASVGDTTA
+324 AASVDD
-335 AAVVERAP
+335 AP
-343 ARSDAGDVYYWGFLE
+343 ARVEERATAQDDMGDVYYWGFLE

-387 QAWWCFCL
+387 QAWWCFCM

-402 AALAIDGRCSRFVRR
+402 AVFAIDGRCSRFARW
-417 FGAGERASFEMRALL
+417 FGAGKRASFEMRSLL
-432 PWAALGAIVMFG
+432 PWAALGAIVLFG
-444 AAVRLYNIDEFPPG
+444 AAVRLYNLDEFPPG
-458 LWFDEADNITQA
+458 LWFDEADNILQA

-476 PATVG
+476 PSTVG

-490 TAFLVPVALVVK
+490 TAFLVPIALVVK

-517 FGIAGIVAMF
+517 FGLAGIVAMF

-611 MGIVALHALIFTQT
+611 MGIVALHALIFTRT

-635 ALALFAVLVSLPVL
+635 ALALFAAFVSLPVL
-649 QFAATHPEEF
+649 QFAATQPEEF

-664 DVSIFAHAPEG
+664 DVSIFAHVPEG
-675 EAAGAVWDNLLRHL
+675 EAASAVRNNLLRHL

-710 DTLSGLLML
+710 DTLSGLLMVAGL
-719 AGIAIAAFRWRN
+719 AVVAFRWRN

-742 IMIMPGTLSIPWESP
+742 IMIIPGTLSIPWESP

-771 LITLAVGGVWQS
+771 LITLAVGYIWQS

-791 MRFVAPIAAAALLA
+791 ARYVAPIVASALLA
-805 VIAYSNINA
+805 VIAYANVNA
-814 YFGEQANDPDVF
+814 YFGEQANNPAVY
-826 GSFSTA
+826 SAFSTS
-832 DTLMARDTADQII
+832 DTLMVRDSADQIR

-858 SNTAFLLGNG
+858 SSTADLFGSG
-868 FHRETIAA
+868 FYRETIAA
-876 PTNIPL
+876 PANIPL

-920 PSGEEAL
+920 PSGDEAL
-927 YYAAYISDEEL
+927 YYAAYVSDEEL
-938 RAAQGIL
+938 RAAQGL
-945 ERRTMADGEV
+945 VERRTTADGEV
-955 VERVKSDTQSV
+955 SERVKSDTQSV
-966 WMLEAGADDTP
+966 WMLEAGPDDMP

-1005 VILDGIPLLSQ
+1005 VLLDGIPLLSQ
-1016 ANPMVKI
+1016 DNPIVKI
-1023 EPAVGLHMLEVRA
+1023 EPAVGLHALEVRA
-1036 HVADNSGALRL
+1036 HVADNGGALRL
-1047 LWQPPPLERDDD
+1047 LWQPPPLERDEDS
-1059 DGNDEGDAELELQPL
+1059 GNDEAEAEAELQPL

-1093 GRFFTGGDA
+1093 GRFFVGGDA
-1102 ATLEDLGNAVPDAM
+1102 ATLDDLGDAVPDAM
-1116 QLTAGIGGAFWYDP
+1116 QLTAGIGGAFWYNA
-1130 VVDAPYVAAWD
+1130 VVDAPYVAVWD

-1146 SESGLYRFRFGG
+1146 SESGLHRFRFGG
-1158 LHGDMRALLDGE
+1158 IHGNMRVLMDGE
-1170 PLIDT
+1170 TLIDT
-1175 RGNREAELDLAEG
+1175 RGDREVELELSEG
-1188 EHRIRLEYEHG
+1188 EHWIRLEYEHG

>member
-1 MSSGNVESSIVCP
+1 MSSGNHDGSIACA

-33 LGAAVGAETPAAP
+33 LSAAGAETPSAP
-46 SEPAVAA
+46 SEPMAA
-53 SESTDASTFAAPSVE
+53 PGFTAPSVE
-68 SAGEPE
+68 SAAEPE
-74 RLSAPFEPAAAP
+74 IPSAPS
-86 TEQPTAAPAFTE
+86 EQPMVAPGFTE
-98 PPPHTAAATS
+98 PPAHTAAAPS
-108 AGAVPGSSE
+108 VEAVPESAE
-117 FVEPEPSPSASVP
+117 FVEPSPTASAP
-130 EFAAASPDV
+130 EFAAPSPDV
-139 SRLRLRVALLLAAAG
+139 SGRLRLRVALLLSAAG
-154 LLLLALVALAVSGD
+154 LLLLALMALAVSGD
-168 VRWMSAPL
+168 VRWTAAPL
-176 TLAVLCVVIAVGGLS
+176 ALAVVCAVVAVGGLS

-206 GRGGTA
+206 GRGGGA
-212 ANAKAQGRKG
+212 VDAKAQGRED
-222 GDGSLFGGAVASVES
+222 GDGGLLARAGEAAESGAPS
-237 DAPPMQAA
+237 MQAPSPQPDMPPVQA
-245 SQSVAPP
+245 SPPQPVAPLMQSDMPQSVAP
-252 SADRFAPPPQ
+252 SMQARPQ
-262 PTAPPIQTPSPETVV
+262 PVAPPIQTPPPIAAPE
-277 ASMQAPSAQIDV
+277 MPSAAGSV
-289 PPQPATPITQAPP
+289 
-302 PTAAP
+302 
-307 MPAPDMP
+307 MPAP
-314 SEAGAAVPAA
+314 STT
-324 ASAASVGDTTA
+324 SVDDTPPD
-335 AAVVERAP
+335 VGERAP
-343 ARSDAGDVYYWGFLE
+343 AQDDAGNVYYWGFLE

-402 AALAIDGRCSRFVRR
+402 AVFAIDGRCSRFVRR
-417 FGAGERASFEMRALL
+417 FGAGARASFEMRSLL
-432 PWAALGAIVMFG
+432 PWAALGAIVLFG
-444 AAVRLYNIDEFPPG
+444 AAVRLYNLDEFPPG
-458 LWFDEADNITQA
+458 LWFDEADNILQA

-476 PATVG
+476 PSTVG

-490 TAFLVPVALVVK
+490 TAFLVPIALVVK

-517 FGIAGIVAMF
+517 FGLAGIVAMF

-611 MGIVALHALIFTQT
+611 MGIVALHALIFTRT

-635 ALALFAVLVSLPVL
+635 VLALFAVLVSLPVL
-649 QFAATHPEEF
+649 QFAATQPEEF

-664 DVSIFAHAPEG
+664 AVSIFAHVPEG
-675 EAAGAVWDNLLRHL
+675 EAASAVRNNLLRHL

-719 AGIAIAAFRWRN
+719 AGLVVVAFRWRN
-731 AAMFALPFWVL
+731 AAMFALPFWVV
-742 IMIMPGTLSIPWESP
+742 IMIIPGTLSIPWESP
-757 QSLRSIAVIPAVIA
+757 QSLRSIAVIPAVVA
-771 LITLAVGGVWQS
+771 LITLAVGGIWQS
-783 GRALKLPV
+783 GRALKLPIA
-791 MRFVAPIAAAALLA
+791 RYVAPIAASALLA
-805 VIAYSNINA
+805 VIAYANINA
-814 YFGEQANDPDVF
+814 YFGEQANDPAVY
-826 GSFSTA
+826 SAFSTS
-832 DTLMARDTADQII
+832 DTLMARDSADQIR

-858 SNTAFLLGNG
+858 SSTADLFGSG
-868 FHRETIAA
+868 FYRETIAA
-876 PTNIPL
+876 PANIPL

-920 PSGEEAL
+920 PSGGEAL
-927 YYAAYISDEEL
+927 YYAAYVSDDEL
-938 RAAQGIL
+938 RAAQGL
-945 ERRTMADGEV
+945 VERRTTADGEV
-955 VERVKSDTQSV
+955 SERVKSDTQSV
-966 WMLEAGADDTP
+966 WMLEAGPDDTP

-1005 VILDGIPLLSQ
+1005 VLLDGITLLSQ
-1016 ANPMVKI
+1016 DNPQVKI
-1023 EPAVGLHMLEVRA
+1023 EPAVGLHALEVRA
-1036 HVADNSGALRL
+1036 HVADNDGALRL
-1047 LWQPPPLERDDD
+1047 LWQPPPLERDE
-1059 DGNDEGDAELELQPL
+1059 DGGNSEGDESNAEAELQPL

-1093 GRFFTGGDA
+1093 GRFFVGGDA
-1102 ATLEDLGNAVPDAM
+1102 AMLGDLGDAVPDAM
-1116 QLTAGIGGAFWYDP
+1116 QLTAGIGGAFWYNA
-1130 VVDAPYVAAWD
+1130 VVDAPYVAVWD

-1146 SESGLYRFRFGG
+1146 SESGLHRFRFGG
-1158 LHGDMRALLDGE
+1158 IHGNMRVLIDGE
-1170 PLIDT
+1170 TLIDT
-1175 RGNREAELDLAEG
+1175 RGDREVELDLYEG

>member
-1 MSSGNVESSIVCP
+1 MSSGNHEGSIACA

-33 LGAAVGAETPAAP
+33 LSAAGVETTATSSEPMAAP
-46 SEPAVAA
+46 GFTALSFESAAEPEIP
-53 SESTDASTFAAPSVE
+53 SAPS
-68 SAGEPE
+68 
-74 RLSAPFEPAAAP
+74 
-86 TEQPTAAPAFTE
+86 EQPTATPPFTAP
-98 PPPHTAAATS
+98 PSDAAAAPS
-108 AGAVPGSSE
+108 AGAVPESDE
-117 FVEPEPSPSASVP
+117 FVEPPPTASAP
-130 EFAAASPDV
+130 EFAAPSPDV
-139 SRLRLRVALLLAAAG
+139 SGRLRLRVALLLSAAG
-154 LLLLALVALAVSGD
+154 LLLLALMALAVSGD
-168 VRWMSAPL
+168 VRWTAAPL
-176 TLAVLCVVIAVGGLS
+176 GLAVVCAVVAVGGLS
-191 GRAFALFLTDMASLF
+191 GRAFAVFLTDMASLF
-206 GRGGTA
+206 GRGDA
-212 ANAKAQGRKG
+212 VNAKAQGRED
-222 GDGSLFGGAVASVES
+222 GDGGLFGDAGAPVES
-237 DAPPMQAA
+237 DALDTPSMQAPPPQPAAPIMQSHMPQSVAPPMQA
-245 SQSVAPP
+245 
-252 SADRFAPPPQ
+252 PPQ
-262 PTAPPIQTPSPETVV
+262 PVAPHIQTPT
-277 ASMQAPSAQIDV
+277 
-289 PPQPATPITQAPP
+289 PAAPITQASPP
-302 PTAAP
+302 IAAP
-307 MPAPDMP
+307 APEMP
-314 SEAGAAVPAA
+314 SAAGAAMTAV
-324 ASAASVGDTTA
+324 AASVDDAPVLVG
-335 AAVVERAP
+335 ERAP
-343 ARSDAGDVYYWGFLE
+343 AQDDTGNVYYWGFLE

-402 AALAIDGRCSRFVRR
+402 AVFAIDGRCSRFARR
-417 FGAGERASFEMRALL
+417 FGAGKRASFEMRSLL
-432 PWAALGAIVMFG
+432 PWAALGAIVLFG
-444 AAVRLYNIDEFPPG
+444 AAVRLYNLDEFPPG
-458 LWFDEADNITQA
+458 LWFDEADNILQA

-476 PATVG
+476 PSTVG

-490 TAFLVPVALVVK
+490 TAFLVPIALVVK

-517 FGIAGIVAMF
+517 FGLAGIVAMF

-611 MGIVALHALIFTQT
+611 MGIVALHALIFTRT
-625 ARKRLLINFG
+625 ARRRLLINFG
-635 ALALFAVLVSLPVL
+635 VLALFAVFVSLPVL
-649 QFAATHPEEF
+649 QFAVTQPEEF

-664 DVSIFAHAPEG
+664 AVSIFAHVPEG
-675 EAAGAVWDNLLRHL
+675 EAASAVRNNLLRHL

-719 AGIAIAAFRWRN
+719 AGLAVVAFRWRN

-742 IMIMPGTLSIPWESP
+742 IMIIPGTLSIPWESP

-771 LITLAVGGVWQS
+771 LITLAVGSIWQS

-791 MRFVAPIAAAALLA
+791 ARYIAPIAASALLA
-805 VIAYSNINA
+805 VIAYANIEA
-814 YFGEQANDPDVF
+814 YFGEQANDPAVY
-826 GSFSTA
+826 SAFSTS
-832 DTLMARDTADQII
+832 DTLMARDSADQIR

-858 SNTAFLLGNG
+858 SSTADLFGSG
-868 FHRETIAA
+868 FYRETIAA
-876 PTNIPL
+876 PANIPL

-927 YYAAYISDEEL
+927 YYAAYISDAEL
-938 RAAQGIL
+938 QAAQGL
-945 ERRTMADGEV
+945 VERRTTADGEV
-955 VERVKSDTQSV
+955 SERIKSDTQSV
-966 WMLEAGADDTP
+966 WMLEAGPDDTP

-1016 ANPMVKI
+1016 DNPMVKI
-1023 EPAVGLHMLEVRA
+1023 EPAVGLHTLEVRA
-1036 HVADNSGALRL
+1036 HVANNNGALRL
-1047 LWQPPPLERDDD
+1047 LWQPPLLDRDEDD
-1059 DGNDEGDAELELQPL
+1059 GDAEGEAEAELQPL

-1087 RPIGLA
+1087 QPIGLA
-1093 GRFFTGGDA
+1093 GRFFVGGDA
-1102 ATLEDLGNAVPDAM
+1102 ATLDDLGDAVPDAM
-1116 QLTAGIGGAFWYDP
+1116 QLTAGIGGAFWYNA
-1130 VVDAPYVAAWD
+1130 VVDAPYAAVWD
-1141 GSLAV
+1141 GNLAV
-1146 SESGLYRFRFGG
+1146 SESGLHRFRFGG
-1158 LHGDMRALLDGE
+1158 IHGDMRVFMNGE
-1170 PLIDT
+1170 TLIDT
-1175 RGNREAELDLAEG
+1175 RGDREVELELSEG

>member
-1 MSSGNVESSIVCP
+1 MSSGNHEGSIACA

-33 LGAAVGAETPAAP
+33 LSAAGAETPTAPSEPMATPGFTAPSVESAAEPEILAAP
-46 SEPAVAA
+46 SEPASTPGFTVPPSDAA
-53 SESTDASTFAAPSVE
+53 AAPSVE
-68 SAGEPE
+68 
-74 RLSAPFEPAAAP
+74 
-86 TEQPTAAPAFTE
+86 
-98 PPPHTAAATS
+98 
-108 AGAVPGSSE
+108 AVPESAE
-117 FVEPEPSPSASVP
+117 FVEPSPTASAP
-130 EFAAASPDV
+130 EFAAPSPDV
-139 SRLRLRVALLLAAAG
+139 SGRLRLRVALLLSAAG
-154 LLLLALVALAVSGD
+154 LLLLGLIALAVSGD
-168 VRWMSAPL
+168 VRWTAAPL
-176 TLAVLCVVIAVGGLS
+176 GLAVVCAVVAVGGLS

-206 GRGGTA
+206 GRGDA
-212 ANAKAQGRKG
+212 VNAKAQGRKE
-222 GDGSLFGGAVASVES
+222 GDVPPMQAPSPQPDAPIMQSDVRQSV
-237 DAPPMQAA
+237 APPMQA
-245 SQSVAPP
+245 
-252 SADRFAPPPQ
+252 PPQ
-262 PTAPPIQTPSPETVV
+262 PVAPPIQTP
-277 ASMQAPSAQIDV
+277 
-289 PPQPATPITQAPP
+289 PPAAPITQAPP

-307 MPAPDMP
+307 VPEMPSAAGMAMPAT
-314 SEAGAAVPAA
+314 
-324 ASAASVGDTTA
+324 ASVDDAPDDVG
-335 AAVVERAP
+335 ERAP
-343 ARSDAGDVYYWGFLE
+343 AQDDSGGVYYWGFLE

-402 AALAIDGRCSRFVRR
+402 AVFAIDGRCSRFVRR
-417 FGAGERASFEMRALL
+417 FGAGKRASFEMRSLL
-432 PWAALGAIVMFG
+432 PWAALGAIVLFG
-444 AAVRLYNIDEFPPG
+444 AAVRLYNLDEFPPG
-458 LWFDEADNITQA
+458 LWFDEADNILQA

-476 PATVG
+476 PSTVG

-490 TAFLVPVALVVK
+490 TAFLVPIALVVK

-517 FGIAGIVAMF
+517 FGLAGIVAMF

-611 MGIVALHALIFTQT
+611 MGIVALHALIFTRT

-635 ALALFAVLVSLPVL
+635 VLALFAVLVSLPVL
-649 QFAATHPEEF
+649 QFAATQPEEF

-664 DVSIFAHAPEG
+664 DVSIFAHVPEG
-675 EAAGAVWDNLLRHL
+675 EAASAVRNNLLRHL

-719 AGIAIAAFRWRN
+719 AGLAVVAFRWRN

-742 IMIMPGTLSIPWESP
+742 IMIIPGTLSIPWESP

-771 LITLAVGGVWQS
+771 LITLAVGGIWQS
-783 GRALKLPV
+783 GRALKLPIA
-791 MRFVAPIAAAALLA
+791 RYVAPIIASALLA
-805 VIAYSNINA
+805 VIAYANVNA
-814 YFGEQANDPDVF
+814 YFGEQANDPAVYS
-826 GSFSTA
+826 SFSTA
-832 DTLMARDTADQII
+832 DTLMARDSEDQIR

-858 SNTAFLLGNG
+858 SSTADLFGSG
-868 FHRETIAA
+868 FYRETIAA

-882 SPSQVWRGAAIYLE
+882 SPNQVWRGAAIYLE

-920 PSGEEAL
+920 PSGEETL
-927 YYAAYISDEEL
+927 YYAAYISDAEL
-938 RAAQGIL
+938 RAAQGL
-945 ERRTMADGEV
+945 VERRTAADGDV
-955 VERVKSDTQSV
+955 SERVKSDTQSV
-966 WMLEAGADDTP
+966 WMLEVGPDDTP
-977 FDVEWRGALH
+977 FDVEWRGTLH

-994 TLALESDSDAS
+994 TLALASDSDAS

-1016 ANPMVKI
+1016 DNPMVRI
-1023 EPAVGLHMLEVRA
+1023 EPAVGLHALEVRA
-1036 HVADNSGALRL
+1036 HVANNAGALRL
-1047 LWQPPPLERDDD
+1047 LWQPPPLERDE
-1059 DGNDEGDAELELQPL
+1059 DGGNSEGDESNVDAELQPL

-1093 GRFFTGGDA
+1093 GRFFVGGDA
-1102 ATLEDLGNAVPDAM
+1102 AMLGDLGDAVPDAM
-1116 QLTAGIGGAFWYDP
+1116 QLTAGIGGAFWYNA
-1130 VVDAPYVAAWD
+1130 VVDAPYAAVWD
-1141 GSLAV
+1141 GNFAV
-1146 SESGLYRFRFGG
+1146 SESGLHRFRFGG
-1158 LHGDMRALLDGE
+1158 IHGNMRVLMDGE
-1170 PLIDT
+1170 LLIDT
-1175 RGNREAELDLAEG
+1175 RGDREVELELSAG

-1208 WTPPGEGTSRIPPER
+1208 WTPPGEGESRIPPER
-1223 LTPAWENLFRV
+1223 LTPAWENLFLV
-1234 VDGE
+1234 VESE

>member
-1 MSSGNVESSIVCP
+1 MSSGNHDGSIACA

-33 LGAAVGAETPAAP
+33 LSAAGAEPTATPSEPMAAPGFAARSVESPVEPEIPVAPSEQPTAVPPFTETPAHTAVDPSVEAVPESAEFVEPSPTASAP
-46 SEPAVAA
+46 E
-53 SESTDASTFAAPSVE
+53 FAAPS
-68 SAGEPE
+68 
-74 RLSAPFEPAAAP
+74 
-86 TEQPTAAPAFTE
+86 
-98 PPPHTAAATS
+98 
-108 AGAVPGSSE
+108 
-117 FVEPEPSPSASVP
+117 
-130 EFAAASPDV
+130 PDV
-139 SRLRLRVALLLAAAG
+139 SGRLRLRVALLLSAAG
-154 LLLLALVALAVSGD
+154 LLLLALIALAVSGD
-168 VRWMSAPL
+168 VRWTAAPL
-176 TLAVLCVVIAVGGLS
+176 GLAVVCAVVAMGGLS

-206 GRGGTA
+206 GRGGGA
-212 ANAKAQGRKG
+212 VDAKAQGRKE
-222 GDGSLFGGAVASVES
+222 GDGGLLARAGEAAESGA
-237 DAPPMQAA
+237 P
-245 SQSVAPP
+245 
-252 SADRFAPPPQ
+252 
-262 PTAPPIQTPSPETVV
+262 
-277 ASMQAPSAQIDV
+277 SMQAPS
-289 PPQPATPITQAPP
+289 PQPDTPPVQTSPLQPVAPIMQSDMPQSVAPSMQAPAPQPVAPITQAPP
-302 PTAAP
+302 LQTAP
-307 MPAPDMP
+307 VPEMP
-314 SEAGAAVPAA
+314 SAAGAAMP
-324 ASAASVGDTTA
+324 ASASVDDASAD
-335 AAVVERAP
+335 VVERAP
-343 ARSDAGDVYYWGFLE
+343 AQSDSGDVYYWGFLE
-358 RQWGMFAALLGAAL
+358 RQWGMFAALLGVAL

-402 AALAIDGRCSRFVRR
+402 AVFAIDGRCSRFARR
-417 FGAGERASFEMRALL
+417 FGAGKRASFEMRSLL
-432 PWAALGAIVMFG
+432 PWAALGAIVLFG
-444 AAVRLYNIDEFPPG
+444 AAVRLYNLDEFPPG
-458 LWFDEADNITQA
+458 LWFDEADNILQA

-476 PATVG
+476 PSTVG

-490 TAFLVPVALVVK
+490 TAFLVPIALVVK

-517 FGIAGIVAMF
+517 FGLAGIVAMF

-611 MGIVALHALIFTQT
+611 IGIVALHALIFTRT

-635 ALALFAVLVSLPVL
+635 VLALFAVFVSLPVL
-649 QFAATHPEEF
+649 QFAATQPEEF

-664 DVSIFAHAPEG
+664 DVSIFAHVPEG
-675 EAAGAVWDNLLRHL
+675 EAASAVRNNLLRHL

-719 AGIAIAAFRWRN
+719 AGLVVVAFRWRN

-742 IMIMPGTLSIPWESP
+742 IMIIPGTLSIPWESP

-771 LITLAVGGVWQS
+771 LITLAVGGIWQS
-783 GRALKLPV
+783 GRALNLPIA
-791 MRFVAPIAAAALLA
+791 RYIAPIAASALMA
-805 VIAYSNINA
+805 VIAYANINA
-814 YFGEQANDPDVF
+814 YFGEQANDPAVY
-826 GSFSTA
+826 SAFSTS
-832 DTLMARDTADQII
+832 DTLMARDSADQIR

-858 SNTAFLLGNG
+858 SSTADLFGSG
-868 FHRETIAA
+868 FYRETIAA

-920 PSGEEAL
+920 SSGEEAL

-938 RAAQGIL
+938 RATQGL
-945 ERRTMADGEV
+945 VERRTAADGEV
-955 VERVKSDTQSV
+955 SERVKSDTQSV
-966 WMLEAGADDTP
+966 WMLEAGPDDTP

-1005 VILDGIPLLSQ
+1005 VLLDGIPLLSQ
-1016 ANPMVKI
+1016 DNPVVKI
-1023 EPAVGLHMLEVRA
+1023 EPAVGLHALEVRA
-1036 HVADNSGALRL
+1036 HVADNAGALRL
-1047 LWQPPPLERDDD
+1047 LWQPPPLERDED
-1059 DGNDEGDAELELQPL
+1059 DGNDEGEAEAELHPL

-1093 GRFFTGGDA
+1093 GRFFVGGDA
-1102 ATLEDLGNAVPDAM
+1102 ATLGELGDAVPDAM
-1116 QLTAGIGGAFWYDP
+1116 QLTAGIGGAFWYNA
-1130 VVDAPYVAAWD
+1130 VVDAPYVAVWD
-1141 GSLAV
+1141 GSIAV
-1146 SESGLYRFRFGG
+1146 FESGLHRFRFGG
-1158 LHGDMRALLDGE
+1158 IHGNMRVLMDGE
-1170 PLIDT
+1170 TLIDT
-1175 RGNREAELDLAEG
+1175 RGDREVELELSEG

-1208 WTPPGEGTSRIPPER
+1208 WTPPGEGTSRIPPDR

>member
-1 MSSGNVESSIVCP
+1 MSSGNHDGSIACA

-33 LGAAVGAETPAAP
+33 LSAAGAETTATPSEPMAAPAFTASSVESAAEPEIPAAP
-46 SEPAVAA
+46 SEQPTAVPAFTESPSDAA
-53 SESTDASTFAAPSVE
+53 AAPSAEAVPEYAEFVEPSPTASAPEFAAPS
-68 SAGEPE
+68 
-74 RLSAPFEPAAAP
+74 
-86 TEQPTAAPAFTE
+86 
-98 PPPHTAAATS
+98 
-108 AGAVPGSSE
+108 
-117 FVEPEPSPSASVP
+117 
-130 EFAAASPDV
+130 PDV
-139 SRLRLRVALLLAAAG
+139 SGRLRLRVALLLSAAG
-154 LLLLALVALAVSGD
+154 LLLLALIALAVSGD
-168 VRWMSAPL
+168 VRWTAAPL
-176 TLAVLCVVIAVGGLS
+176 GLAVVCAVVAMGGLS

-206 GRGGTA
+206 GRGGGA
-212 ANAKAQGRKG
+212 ANAKAQGRREG
-222 GDGSLFGGAVASVES
+222 
-237 DAPPMQAA
+237 DAPPMQAPSPQSDA
-245 SQSVAPP
+245 SITQ
-252 SADRFAPPPQ
+252 APPPQ
-262 PTAPPIQTPSPETVV
+262 PAAPPIQTPPPRPAAPIMQSDMPQSV
-277 ASMQAPSAQIDV
+277 APPMQAP
-289 PPQPATPITQAPP
+289 PQPVAPPIQTPLSAAPITQAPP
-302 PTAAP
+302 LQTAP
-307 MPAPDMP
+307 VPEMP
-314 SEAGAAVPAA
+314 SAAGAAMPAT
-324 ASAASVGDTTA
+324 ASVEDA
-335 AAVVERAP
+335 PDLVRERAP
-343 ARSDAGDVYYWGFLE
+343 AQDDMGGVYYWGFLE
-358 RQWGMFAALLGAAL
+358 RQWGMFAALLGVAL

-402 AALAIDGRCSRFVRR
+402 AVFAIDGRCSQFVRR
-417 FGAGERASFEMRALL
+417 FGAGARASFEMRSLL
-432 PWAALGAIVMFG
+432 PWAALGAIVLFG
-444 AAVRLYNIDEFPPG
+444 AAVRLYNLDEFPPG
-458 LWFDEADNITQA
+458 LWFDEADNILQA

-476 PATVG
+476 PSTVG

-490 TAFLVPVALVVK
+490 TAFLVPIALVVK

-517 FGIAGIVAMF
+517 FGLAGIVAMF

-611 MGIVALHALIFTQT
+611 MGIVALHALIFTRT

-635 ALALFAVLVSLPVL
+635 ALALFAAFVSLPVL
-649 QFAATHPEEF
+649 QFAATQPEEF

-664 DVSIFAHAPEG
+664 DVSIFAHVPEG
-675 EAAGAVWDNLLRHL
+675 EAASAVRNNLLRHL

-719 AGIAIAAFRWRN
+719 AGLVVVAFRWRN

-742 IMIMPGTLSIPWESP
+742 IMIIPGTLSIPWESP

-771 LITLAVGGVWQS
+771 LITLAVGYIWQS
-783 GRALKLPV
+783 GRALKLPIA
-791 MRFVAPIAAAALLA
+791 RYVAPIAASALLA
-805 VIAYSNINA
+805 VIAYANIDA
-814 YFGEQANDPDVF
+814 YFGEQANHPAVY
-826 GSFSTA
+826 SAFSTA
-832 DTLMARDTADQII
+832 DTLMARDSADQIR

-858 SNTAFLLGNG
+858 SSTADLFGSG
-868 FHRETIAA
+868 FYRETIAA
-876 PTNIPL
+876 PANIPL

-938 RAAQGIL
+938 RAAQGIVEL
-945 ERRTMADGEV
+945 RMAADGEV
-955 VERVKSDTQSV
+955 SERVKSDTQSV
-966 WMLEAGADDTP
+966 WMLEAGPDDTP

-1016 ANPMVKI
+1016 YNPQVKI
-1023 EPAVGLHMLEVRA
+1023 EPAVGLHALEVRA
-1036 HVADNSGALRL
+1036 HVGNSDGALRL
-1047 LWQPPPLERDDD
+1047 LWQPPPLERDED
-1059 DGNDEGDAELELQPL
+1059 DGNDEGEAEAELQPL

-1093 GRFFTGGDA
+1093 GRFFVGGNA
-1102 ATLEDLGNAVPDAM
+1102 ATLDDLGDAVPDAM
-1116 QLTAGIGGAFWYDP
+1116 QLTAGIGGAFWYDA
-1130 VVDAPYVAAWD
+1130 VVDAPYAAVWD
-1141 GSLAV
+1141 GSIAV
-1146 SESGLYRFRFGG
+1146 SESGLHRFRFGG
-1158 LHGDMRALLDGE
+1158 IHGNMRVLMDGE
-1170 PLIDT
+1170 TLIDT
-1175 RGNREAELDLAEG
+1175 RGDREVELDLSEG

-1234 VDGE
+1234 VDGG

>member
-1 MSSGNVESSIVCP
+1 MSSGNHDGSIACA

-19 NPADYRFCGECGNA
+19 NPADYRFCGECGSA
-33 LGAAVGAETPAAP
+33 LSSSGAETSVAP
-46 SEPAVAA
+46 SEPMVAPGFTAPPSHTAATPSAEVVPESAEFVEPPPTA
-53 SESTDASTFAAPSVE
+53 SAPEFAAPS
-68 SAGEPE
+68 
-74 RLSAPFEPAAAP
+74 
-86 TEQPTAAPAFTE
+86 
-98 PPPHTAAATS
+98 
-108 AGAVPGSSE
+108 
-117 FVEPEPSPSASVP
+117 
-130 EFAAASPDV
+130 PDV
-139 SRLRLRVALLLAAAG
+139 SGRLRLRVALLLSATG
-154 LLLLALVALAVSGD
+154 LLLLSLMALAVSGD
-168 VRWMSAPL
+168 VRWMAAPL
-176 TLAVLCVVIAVGGLS
+176 GLAVVCAVVAVGGLS
-191 GRAFALFLTDMASLF
+191 GRAFAVFLTDMASLF
-206 GRGGTA
+206 GRGGAA
-212 ANAKAQGRKG
+212 ANAKAQGRE
-222 GDGSLFGGAVASVES
+222 GDEGLFGSAGAAVES
-237 DAPPMQAA
+237 DAPSMQAPSPQPAAPPVQA
-245 SQSVAPP
+245 SPPQPVAPIMQSDMPQSVAPP
-252 SADRFAPPPQ
+252 
-262 PTAPPIQTPSPETVV
+262 
-277 ASMQAPSAQIDV
+277 MQAPTAQPV
-289 PPQPATPITQAPP
+289 APITQVSPP
-302 PTAAP
+302 IAAP
-307 MPAPDMP
+307 VPEMP
-314 SEAGAAVPAA
+314 SAAGAAMPAA
-324 ASAASVGDTTA
+324 ASVDDATA
-335 AAVVERAP
+335 RVEERAP
-343 ARSDAGDVYYWGFLE
+343 AQEDTGNVYYWGFLE

-402 AALAIDGRCSRFVRR
+402 AVFAIDGRCSRLVRR
-417 FGAGERASFEMRALL
+417 FGAGARASFEMRSLL
-432 PWAALGAIVMFG
+432 PWAALGAIVLFG
-444 AAVRLYNIDEFPPG
+444 AAVRLYNLDEFPPG
-458 LWFDEADNITQA
+458 LWFDEADNILQA

-490 TAFLVPVALVVK
+490 TAFLVPIALVVK

-517 FGIAGIVAMF
+517 FGLAGIVAMF

-611 MGIVALHALIFTQT
+611 MGIVALHAFIFTRT
-625 ARKRLLINFG
+625 ARRRLLINFG
-635 ALALFAVLVSLPVL
+635 ALALFAAFVSLPVL
-649 QFAATHPEEF
+649 QFAATQPEEF

-664 DVSIFAHAPEG
+664 DVSIFAHVPEG
-675 EAAGAVWDNLLRHL
+675 EAASAVRNNLLRHL

-719 AGIAIAAFRWRN
+719 AGLVVVAFRWRN
-731 AAMFALPFWVL
+731 AAMFALPFWVV
-742 IMIMPGTLSIPWESP
+742 IMIIPGTLSIPWESP

-771 LITLAVGGVWQS
+771 LITLAVGGIWQS
-783 GRALKLPV
+783 GRALKLPIA
-791 MRFVAPIAAAALLA
+791 RYIAPIAASALLV
-805 VIAYSNINA
+805 VIAYANIEA
-814 YFGEQANDPDVF
+814 YFGEQANHPAVY
-826 GSFSTA
+826 SAFSTS
-832 DTLMARDTADQII
+832 DTLMARDSSDQIR

-858 SNTAFLLGNG
+858 SSTADLFGSG
-868 FHRETIAA
+868 FYRETIAA

-920 PSGEEAL
+920 PSGDEAL
-927 YYAAYISDEEL
+927 YYAAYVSDDEL
-938 RAAQGIL
+938 RAAQGL
-945 ERRTMADGEV
+945 VERRTTADGEV
-955 VERVKSDTQSV
+955 SERVKSDTQSV
-966 WMLEAGADDTP
+966 WMLEAGPDDTP

-987 ITRPGEY
+987 ITCPGEY

-1016 ANPMVKI
+1016 DNLQVKI
-1023 EPAVGLHMLEVRA
+1023 EPAVGLHALEVRA
-1036 HVADNSGALRL
+1036 HVADNAGALRL
-1047 LWQPPPLERDDD
+1047 LWQPPPLEQDE
-1059 DGNDEGDAELELQPL
+1059 DGGDDEGETEAELQPL

-1093 GRFFTGGDA
+1093 GRFFVSGDA
-1102 ATLEDLGNAVPDAM
+1102 ATLGDLGDAVPDAM
-1116 QLTAGIGGAFWYDP
+1116 QLTAGIGGAFWYNA
-1130 VVDAPYVAAWD
+1130 VVDAPYAAVWD

-1146 SESGLYRFRFGG
+1146 SESGLHRFRFGG
-1158 LHGDMRALLDGE
+1158 IHGNMRVLMDGE

-1175 RGNREAELDLAEG
+1175 RGDREVELDLSEG

-1234 VDGE
+1234 VDGG

>member
-1 MSSGNVESSIVCP
+1 MSSGNHEGSIACA

-33 LGAAVGAETPAAP
+33 LSAAGAETLAAP
-46 SEPAVAA
+46 SEPA
-53 SESTDASTFAAPSVE
+53 DAPGFTAPSVE
-68 SAGEPE
+68 SAAEPE
-74 RLSAPFEPAAAP
+74 TPSAPS
-86 TEQPTAAPAFTE
+86 EQPMVAPAFTA
-98 PPPHTAAATS
+98 PPSDAAAAPS
-108 AGAVPGSSE
+108 AESVPESAE
-117 FVEPEPSPSASVP
+117 FVEPSPTASAP
-130 EFAAASPDV
+130 EFAAPSPDV
-139 SRLRLRVALLLAAAG
+139 SGRLRLRVALLLSSAG
-154 LLLLALVALAVSGD
+154 LLLLALMALAVSGD
-168 VRWMSAPL
+168 VRWMAAPL
-176 TLAVLCVVIAVGGLS
+176 GLAVVCAVVAMGGLS
-191 GRAFALFLTDMASLF
+191 GRAFAVFLTDMASLF
-206 GRGGTA
+206 GRGGGA
-212 ANAKAQGRKG
+212 VNAKAQGREE
-222 GDGSLFGGAVASVES
+222 GDEGLFGSAGAAVES
-237 DAPPMQAA
+237 DAPSMQA
-245 SQSVAPP
+245 P
-252 SADRFAPPPQ
+252 SPQ
-262 PTAPPIQTPSPETVV
+262 PAAPPIQTP
-277 ASMQAPSAQIDV
+277 PS
-289 PPQPATPITQAPP
+289 PQPAAPIMQSDMPQSVAPPPAAPITQAPP
-302 PTAAP
+302 PAP
-307 MPAPDMP
+307 TPAPDMP
-314 SEAGAAVPAA
+314 SAAGATMPA
-324 ASAASVGDTTA
+324 SSASVEDAPARVG
-335 AAVVERAP
+335 ERAP
-343 ARSDAGDVYYWGFLE
+343 AQDDTGGVYYWGFLE
-358 RQWGMFAALLGAAL
+358 RQWGMFAALLGVAL

-402 AALAIDGRCSRFVRR
+402 AVFAIDGRCSRLVRR
-417 FGAGERASFEMRALL
+417 FGAGKRASFEMRSLL
-432 PWAALGAIVMFG
+432 PWAALGAIVLFG
-444 AAVRLYNIDEFPPG
+444 AAVRLYNLDEFPPG
-458 LWFDEADNITQA
+458 LWFDEADNILQA

-476 PATVG
+476 PSTVG

-490 TAFLVPVALVVK
+490 TAFLVPIALVVK

-517 FGIAGIVAMF
+517 FGLAGIVAMF

-611 MGIVALHALIFTQT
+611 IGIVALHALIFTRT

-635 ALALFAVLVSLPVL
+635 ALALFAVFVSLPVL
-649 QFAATHPEEF
+649 QFAATQPEEF

-664 DVSIFAHAPEG
+664 AVSIFAHVPEG
-675 EAAGAVWDNLLRHL
+675 EAASAVRNNLLRHL

-719 AGIAIAAFRWRN
+719 AGLAVVAFRWRN

-742 IMIMPGTLSIPWESP
+742 IMIIPGTLSIPWESP

-771 LITLAVGGVWQS
+771 LITLAVGYIWQS
-783 GRALKLPV
+783 GRALKLPIA
-791 MRFVAPIAAAALLA
+791 RYIAPIAAAALLS
-805 VIAYSNINA
+805 VIAYANIEA
-814 YFGEQANDPDVF
+814 YFGEQANHPAVY
-826 GSFSTA
+826 SAFSTS
-832 DTLMARDTADQII
+832 DTLMARDSADQIR

-858 SNTAFLLGNG
+858 SSTADLFGSG
-868 FHRETIAA
+868 FYRETIAA
-876 PTNIPL
+876 PANIPL

-920 PSGEEAL
+920 PSGEDAL
-927 YYAAYISDEEL
+927 YYAAYISDEDL
-938 RAAQGIL
+938 RAAQGL
-945 ERRTMADGEV
+945 VERRTAADGEV
-955 VERVKSDTQSV
+955 SERVKIDTQSV
-966 WMLEAGADDTP
+966 WMLEAGPDDTP

-1005 VILDGIPLLSQ
+1005 VLLDGIPLLSQ
-1016 ANPMVKI
+1016 DNPVVKI
-1023 EPAVGLHMLEVRA
+1023 VPAVGLHTLEVRA
-1036 HVADNSGALRL
+1036 HVADNAGALRL
-1047 LWQPPPLERDDD
+1047 LWQPPPLERDED
-1059 DGNDEGDAELELQPL
+1059 DGNDEGEAEAELQPL

-1093 GRFFTGGDA
+1093 GRFFVGGDA
-1102 ATLEDLGNAVPDAM
+1102 ATLGDLGDAVPDAM
-1116 QLTAGIGGAFWYDP
+1116 QLTAGIGGAFWYNA
-1130 VVDAPYVAAWD
+1130 VVDAPYVAVWD

-1146 SESGLYRFRFGG
+1146 SESGLHRFRFGG
-1158 LHGDMRALLDGE
+1158 IHGNMRVLMDSE
-1170 PLIDT
+1170 TLIDT
-1175 RGNREAELDLAEG
+1175 RGDREVDLELSEG

-1208 WTPPGEGTSRIPPER
+1208 WTPPGEATSRIPPER

-1234 VDGE
+1234 VEGE

>member
-1 MSSGNVESSIVCP
+1 MANAVCAACDTP
-14 RCGSQ
+14 

-33 LGAAVGAETPAAP
+33 LAVGGGETAAASVETPVASAEPTGAP
-46 SEPAVAA
+46 G
-53 SESTDASTFAAPSVE
+53 FE
-68 SAGEPE
+68 SAAEP
-74 RLSAPFEPAAAP
+74 EPAAAP
-86 TEQPTAAPAFTE
+86 SQPIDAPTFAE
-98 PPPHTAAATS
+98 PPPYTAAA
-108 AGAVPGSSE
+108 SSSEHPPSGTTE
-117 FVEPEPSPSASVP
+117 FVELSTSAAAP
-130 EFAAASPDV
+130 EFGAAAADASG
-139 SRLRLRVALLLAAAG
+139 RLRLRVALLLAAG
-154 LLLLALVALAVSGD
+154 GMLLLALLALAVSGD
-168 VRWMSAPL
+168 VRWMAAPVA
-176 TLAVLCVVIAVGGLS
+176 LAVVCAAMAVGGLS
-191 GRAFALFLTDMASLF
+191 GRAFALFLTDMAGLF
-206 GRGGTA
+206 GRGGPA
-212 ANAKAQGRKG
+212 ALNARVQEGEGDAPSAQ
-222 GDGSLFGGAVASVES
+222 ASPPQMPPQPEAPIMQAPPQPE
-237 DAPPMQAA
+237 APPMQSAMP
-245 SQSVAPP
+245 QPVAP
-252 SADRFAPPPQ
+252 
-262 PTAPPIQTPSPETVV
+262 
-277 ASMQAPSAQIDV
+277 SMQAP
-289 PPQPATPITQAPP
+289 QPAAPIMQAPP
-302 PTAAP
+302 IMQTPPLQAAP
-307 MPAPDMP
+307 A
-314 SEAGAAVPAA
+314 AGSMDVEGATADVGGRAADQA
-324 ASAASVGDTTA
+324 
-335 AAVVERAP
+335 
-343 ARSDAGDVYYWGFLE
+343 DAGNTYYWGFLE

-395 SIPLALG
+395 AIPLALG
-402 AALAIDGRCSRFVRR
+402 AAFAIDGRCSRFIRR
-417 FGAGERASFEMRALL
+417 FGAGQRASFEMRALL
-432 PWAALGAIVMFG
+432 PWAALGAIVLFG
-444 AAVRLYNIDEFPPG
+444 AAVRLYNLDEFPPG

-470 QHILNE
+470 QHILTE

-576 YRALRSE
+576 YRALRSD

-590 AGAAMGLGMWFYTP
+590 AGSAMGLGMWFYTP

-611 MGIVALHALIFTQT
+611 MGVVALHALLFTR
-625 ARKRLLINFG
+625 AGRRRLLINFG
-635 ALALFAVLVSLPVL
+635 VLALFSVLVSLPVL

-664 DVSIFAHAPEG
+664 AVSIFAHVPEG
-675 EAAGAVWDNLLRHL
+675 EAAGAIWDNLLRHL

-710 DTLSGLLML
+710 DRLSGLLML

-742 IMIMPGTLSIPWESP
+742 IMIIPGTMSIPWESP
-757 QSLRSIAVIPAVIA
+757 QSLRSIAVIPAVIG
-771 LITLAVGGVWQS
+771 LITLAVGYLWQS
-783 GRALKLPV
+783 GRRLKLPV
-791 MRFVAPIAAAALLA
+791 ARYVAPIMASALLA
-805 VIAYSNINA
+805 VIAYANVNA

-826 GSFSTA
+826 NAFSTS

-858 SNTAFLLGNG
+858 SNTAFLLGSG
-868 FHRETIAA
+868 LHRETIAA

-920 PSGEEAL
+920 PSGGDAV
-927 YYAAYISDEEL
+927 YYAAYISAEEL
-938 RAAQGIL
+938 RAAQGIV
-945 ERRTMADGEV
+945 ERRTSADGDV
-955 VERVKSDTQSV
+955 SERVKSDTQSV
-966 WMLEAGADDTP
+966 WALEAGADDTP

-1005 VILDGIPLLSQ
+1005 VTLDGIPLLSQ

-1023 EPAVGLHMLEVRA
+1023 EPAVGLHTLEVRA
-1036 HVADNSGALRL
+1036 YVEGNAGALRL
-1047 LWQPPPLERDDD
+1047 LWQPPPLERDED
-1059 DGNDEGDAELELQPL
+1059 DGNDDGEGDAELELQPL

-1087 RPIGLA
+1087 RPIGLV
-1093 GRFFTGGDA
+1093 GRFFEGGDA
-1102 ATLEDLGNAVPDAM
+1102 ATPDDLNDVVPDAM

-1130 VVDAPYVAAWD
+1130 VVGAPYAAVWD

-1175 RGNREAELDLAEG
+1175 RGNREVELELSEG
-1188 EHRIRLEYEHG
+1188 EHRLRLEYEHG

-1234 VDGE
+1234 VDGGERVE

>member
-1 MSSGNVESSIVCP
+1 MSSGNHDGSIACA

-33 LGAAVGAETPAAP
+33 LSAAGAEPTATPSEPMAAPGFAARSVESPVEPEIPVAPSEQPTAVPPFTETPAHTAVDPSVEAVPESAEFVEPSPTASAP
-46 SEPAVAA
+46 E
-53 SESTDASTFAAPSVE
+53 FAAPS
-68 SAGEPE
+68 
-74 RLSAPFEPAAAP
+74 
-86 TEQPTAAPAFTE
+86 
-98 PPPHTAAATS
+98 
-108 AGAVPGSSE
+108 
-117 FVEPEPSPSASVP
+117 
-130 EFAAASPDV
+130 PDV
-139 SRLRLRVALLLAAAG
+139 SGRLRLRVALLLSAAG
-154 LLLLALVALAVSGD
+154 LLLLALIALAVSGD
-168 VRWMSAPL
+168 VRWTAAPL
-176 TLAVLCVVIAVGGLS
+176 GLAVVCAVVAMGGLS

-206 GRGGTA
+206 GRGGGA
-212 ANAKAQGRKG
+212 VDAKAQGRKE
-222 GDGSLFGGAVASVES
+222 GDGGLLARAGEAAESGA
-237 DAPPMQAA
+237 P
-245 SQSVAPP
+245 
-252 SADRFAPPPQ
+252 
-262 PTAPPIQTPSPETVV
+262 
-277 ASMQAPSAQIDV
+277 SMQAPS
-289 PPQPATPITQAPP
+289 PQPAALIMQSDMPQSVAPSMQARPPAAPHIQTPQPAAPITQAPP
-302 PTAAP
+302 LQAAAAP
-307 MPAPDMP
+307 EMPSAAGAAMPAP
-314 SEAGAAVPAA
+314 ST
-324 ASAASVGDTTA
+324 ASVDDAPPDVG
-335 AAVVERAP
+335 EHAP
-343 ARSDAGDVYYWGFLE
+343 AQDDTGGVYYWGFLE

-402 AALAIDGRCSRFVRR
+402 AVFAIDGRCSRFVRR
-417 FGAGERASFEMRALL
+417 FGAGKRASFEMRSLL
-432 PWAALGAIVMFG
+432 PWAALGAIVLFG
-444 AAVRLYNIDEFPPG
+444 AAVRLYNLDEFPPG
-458 LWFDEADNITQA
+458 LWFDEADNILQA

-476 PATVG
+476 PSTVG

-490 TAFLVPVALVVK
+490 TAFLVPIALVVK

-517 FGIAGIVAMF
+517 FGLAGIVAMF

-590 AGAAMGLGMWFYTP
+590 AGATMGLGMWFYTP

-611 MGIVALHALIFTQT
+611 MGIAALHALIFTRT

-635 ALALFAVLVSLPVL
+635 VLALFAVFVSLPVL
-649 QFAATHPEEF
+649 QFAATQPEEF

-664 DVSIFAHAPEG
+664 AVSIFAHVPEG
-675 EAAGAVWDNLLRHL
+675 EAASAVRNNLLRHL

-719 AGIAIAAFRWRN
+719 AGLAVVAFRWRN
-731 AAMFALPFWVL
+731 AAMFALPFWVV
-742 IMIMPGTLSIPWESP
+742 IMIIPGTLSIPWESP

-771 LITLAVGGVWQS
+771 LITLAVGYIWQS
-783 GRALKLPV
+783 GRALNLPIA
-791 MRFVAPIAAAALLA
+791 RYIAPIVASALLA
-805 VIAYSNINA
+805 VIAYANIEA
-814 YFGEQANDPDVF
+814 YFGEQANHPAVY
-826 GSFSTA
+826 SAFSTS
-832 DTLMARDTADQII
+832 DTLMARDSADQIR

-858 SNTAFLLGNG
+858 SSTADLFGNG
-868 FHRETIAA
+868 FYRETIAA
-876 PTNIPL
+876 PMNIPL
-882 SPSQVWRGAAIYLE
+882 SPNQVWRGAAIYLE

-920 PSGEEAL
+920 PSGGEAL
-927 YYAAYISDEEL
+927 YYAAYISDAEL
-938 RAAQGIL
+938 RAAQGL
-945 ERRTMADGEV
+945 VERRTAADGDV
-955 VERVKSDTQSV
+955 SERIKSDTQSV
-966 WMLEAGADDTP
+966 WMLEAGPDDTP

-987 ITRPGEY
+987 ITRPGVY

-1016 ANPMVKI
+1016 DNPQVKI
-1023 EPAVGLHMLEVRA
+1023 EPAVGLHALEVRA
-1036 HVADNSGALRL
+1036 HVADNAGALRL
-1047 LWQPPPLERDDD
+1047 LWQPPALERDEG
-1059 DGNDEGDAELELQPL
+1059 DGGDEGEAEAELQPL

-1093 GRFFTGGDA
+1093 GRFFVGGDA
-1102 ATLEDLGNAVPDAM
+1102 AALDELGDAVPDAM
-1116 QLTAGIGGAFWYDP
+1116 QLTAGIGGAFWYNA
-1130 VVDAPYVAAWD
+1130 VVDAPYVAVWD

-1146 SESGLYRFRFGG
+1146 SESGLHRFRFGG
-1158 LHGDMRALLDGE
+1158 IHGDMRVLMDGE

-1175 RGNREAELDLAEG
+1175 RGDREVELELSEG
-1188 EHRIRLEYEHG
+1188 AHRIRLEYEHG
-1199 GGSPFFELL
+1199 GGSPFFEVL
-1208 WTPPGEGTSRIPPER
+1208 WTPPGEGESRIPPER

-1234 VDGE
+1234 VDGG

>member
-1 MSSGNVESSIVCP
+1 MSSVNVEGSIVCP

-33 LGAAVGAETPAAP
+33 LASVGSETLAAP
-46 SEPAVAA
+46 AEQ
-53 SESTDASTFAAPSVE
+53 TDAPTFVAPSVE
-68 SAGEPE
+68 SAAEPE
-74 RLSAPFEPAAAP
+74 IPSAPFEPDSAP

-98 PPPHTAAATS
+98 TPAHTAAAPS
-108 AGAVPGSSE
+108 AGAVPGSAE
-117 FVEPEPSPSASVP
+117 FVEPSPTAAVP
-130 EFAAASPDV
+130 EFAGPSSDV
-139 SRLRLRVALLLAAAG
+139 SRRLRLRVALLLAAAG

-176 TLAVLCVVIAVGGLS
+176 ALAVLCAVVAVGGLS

-212 ANAKAQGRKG
+212 ANARAQGREG
-222 GDGSLFGGAVASVES
+222 GDGVAEA
-237 DAPPMQAA
+237 DAPPVQTSEPQPETPIVRTPQPQSAAPMQAPA
-245 SQSVAPP
+245 AQF
-252 SADRFAPPPQ
+252 D
-262 PTAPPIQTPSPETVV
+262 APPIQTPSPEPVV
-277 ASMQAPSAQIDV
+277 P
-289 PPQPATPITQAPP
+289 PITQAPP
-302 PTAAP
+302 STAAP
-307 MPAPDMP
+307 MPAPEMQDA
-314 SEAGAAVPAA
+314 AGAAVPAA
-324 ASAASVGDTTA
+324 ASAAAVGDTTA
-335 AAVVERAP
+335 AAGERAT
-343 ARSDAGDVYYWGFLE
+343 AQADAGDAYYWGFLE
-358 RQWGMFAALLGAAL
+358 RQWGMFAALLGAVL
-372 MAYSLYRFPQGPPTT
+372 MGYSLYRFQQGPITM
-387 QAWWCFCL
+387 QAWWCFGL
-395 SIPLALG
+395 SVSLALG
-402 AALAIDGRCSRFVRR
+402 AFFAIDGRCSRFIRR

-432 PWAALGAIVMFG
+432 PWAVLGAIALFG
-444 AAVRLYNIDEFPPG
+444 AALRLYNLDEFPPG
-458 LWFDEADNITQA
+458 LWFDEADNVLQA
-470 QHILNE
+470 QQIFLSE
-476 PATVG
+476 PASVD
-481 AFSAFTNLP
+481 AFSVFTNLP
-490 TAFLVPVALVVK
+490 TAFLVPIALVVK

-508 TSARLVAAA
+508 TSARLVAVA
-517 FGIAGIVAMF
+517 FGLAGIVAMF
-527 LMMRHM
+527 LLMRHM
-533 GGTLFGLIAAFL
+533 AGTLFGLIAAFL
-545 TAAMRWDINWS
+545 IATMRWDINWS

-583 RMADFAL
+583 RMSDFAL
-590 AGAAMGLGMWFYTP
+590 AGASMGLGMWFYTP

-611 MGIVALHALIFTQT
+611 MGVAALHALIFTRT
-625 ARKRLLINFG
+625 ARRGLLINFG
-635 ALALFAVLVSLPVL
+635 VLALFAALVSLPLL
-649 QFAATHPEEF
+649 QFAATHPEDF
-659 FRRSS
+659 FRRPG

-675 EAAGAVWDNLLRHL
+675 EAASAVMNNLLRHL

-742 IMIMPGTLSIPWESP
+742 IMIMPGTLSIPWEAP
-757 QSLRSIAVIPAVIA
+757 QSLRSIAVIPAVVA
-771 LITLAVGGVWQS
+771 LITLAVGGIWQS

-791 MRFVAPIAAAALLA
+791 MRFVAPIASALLLA
-805 VIAYSNINA
+805 VIAYANIDA
-814 YFGEQANDPDVF
+814 YFGEQANDPAVF
-826 GSFSTA
+826 SAFSTS
-832 DTLMARDTADQII
+832 DTLMARDTADQIS

-858 SNTAFLLGNG
+858 STTAVLFGNDY
-868 FHRETIAA
+868 HRETIAA
-876 PTNIPL
+876 PENIPL

-920 PSGEEAL
+920 LSGEEAL
-927 YYAAYISDEEL
+927 YYAAYISTEEL

-945 ERRTMADGEV
+945 ERRTMADGDV

-994 TLALESDSDAS
+994 TIALESDSDAS
-1005 VILDGIPLLSQ
+1005 VTLDGVPLLSQ

-1023 EPAVGLHMLEVRA
+1023 EPAVGLHTLEVLA
-1036 HVADNSGALRL
+1036 HVADNSGVLRL
-1047 LWQPPPLERDDD
+1047 LWQPPPLERDED
-1059 DGNDEGDAELELQPL
+1059 DGNDEGDAELELLPL

-1102 ATLEDLGNAVPDAM
+1102 ATLDELGNAVPDAM
-1116 QLTAGIGGAFWYDP
+1116 QLTAGIGGAFWYDA
-1130 VVDAPYVAAWD
+1130 VVGAPYAAAWD

-1158 LHGDMRALLDGE
+1158 IHGDMRVLMDGE

-1175 RGNREAELDLAEG
+1175 RGDREVELELSEG

>member
-1 MSSGNVESSIVCP
+1 MSSGNHNDAIACA

-33 LGAAVGAETPAAP
+33 LSAAGAEPTVAP
-46 SEPAVAA
+46 SEQPTAA
-53 SESTDASTFAAPSVE
+53 PGFTAPSVE
-68 SAGEPE
+68 SAAEPE
-74 RLSAPFEPAAAP
+74 IPSAPSEQSTDAA
-86 TEQPTAAPAFTE
+86 AFTE
-98 PPPHTAAATS
+98 PPSDAAADPLAEAVRES
-108 AGAVPGSSE
+108 AE
-117 FVEPEPSPSASVP
+117 FVEPPPTASAS
-130 EFAAASPDV
+130 EFAVPSPDV
-139 SRLRLRVALLLAAAG
+139 SGRLRLRVALLLSAAG
-154 LLLLALVALAVSGD
+154 LLLLSLMALAVSGD
-168 VRWMSAPL
+168 VQWTAAPL
-176 TLAVLCVVIAVGGLS
+176 GLAVVCAVVAMGGLS

-206 GRGGTA
+206 GRGGGA
-212 ANAKAQGRKG
+212 VNAEAQGREE
-222 GDGSLFGGAVASVES
+222 GDGGLLGGAGAAVES
-237 DAPPMQAA
+237 DAP
-245 SQSVAPP
+245 
-252 SADRFAPPPQ
+252 
-262 PTAPPIQTPSPETVV
+262 
-277 ASMQAPSAQIDV
+277 SMQAPSPQPAAPIMQSDMPPMQA
-289 PPQPATPITQAPP
+289 PPQPVAPHIQPPPAAPITQAPP
-302 PTAAP
+302 LQTAP
-307 MPAPDMP
+307 VPEMP
-314 SEAGAAVPAA
+314 SAAGAAMP
-324 ASAASVGDTTA
+324 AASVDDAPARVG
-335 AAVVERAP
+335 ERAP
-343 ARSDAGDVYYWGFLE
+343 AQDDSGDVYYWGFLE
-358 RQWGMFAALLGAAL
+358 RQWGMFAALLGVAL

-402 AALAIDGRCSRFVRR
+402 AVFAIDGRCSRLVRR
-417 FGAGERASFEMRALL
+417 FGAGKRASFEMRSLL
-432 PWAALGAIVMFG
+432 PWAALGAIVLFG
-444 AAVRLYNIDEFPPG
+444 AAVRLYNLDEFPPG
-458 LWFDEADNITQA
+458 LWFDEADNILQA

-476 PATVG
+476 PSTVG

-490 TAFLVPVALVVK
+490 TAFLVPIALVVK

-517 FGIAGIVAMF
+517 FGLAGIVAMF

-611 MGIVALHALIFTQT
+611 MGIVALHALIFTRT

-635 ALALFAVLVSLPVL
+635 ALALFAVFVSLPVL
-649 QFAATHPEEF
+649 QFAATQPEEF

-664 DVSIFAHAPEG
+664 DVSIFAHVPEG
-675 EAAGAVWDNLLRHL
+675 EAASAVRNNLLRHL

-719 AGIAIAAFRWRN
+719 AGLAVVAFRWRN

-742 IMIMPGTLSIPWESP
+742 IMIIPGTLSIPWESP

-771 LITLAVGGVWQS
+771 LITLAVGGIWQS
-783 GRALKLPV
+783 GRMLKLPV
-791 MRFVAPIAAAALLA
+791 ARYIAPIVASALLA
-805 VIAYSNINA
+805 AIAYANIEA
-814 YFGEQANDPDVF
+814 YFGEQANDPDVY
-826 GSFSTA
+826 SAFSTS
-832 DTLMARDTADQII
+832 DTLMARDSADQIR

-858 SNTAFLLGNG
+858 SSTADLFGSG
-868 FHRETIAA
+868 FYRETIAA
-876 PTNIPL
+876 PANIPL

-927 YYAAYISDEEL
+927 YYAAYISDEDL
-938 RAAQGIL
+938 RAAQGL
-945 ERRTMADGEV
+945 VERRTAADGEV
-955 VERVKSDTQSV
+955 SERVKSDTQSV

-977 FDVEWRGALH
+977 FDVEWRGTLH

-1016 ANPMVKI
+1016 DNPHVKI
-1023 EPAVGLHMLEVRA
+1023 EPAVGLHALEVRA
-1036 HVADNSGALRL
+1036 HVADNDGALRL
-1047 LWQPPPLERDDD
+1047 LWQPPPLERDED
-1059 DGNDEGDAELELQPL
+1059 DGNNEGETEAELQPL

-1093 GRFFTGGDA
+1093 GRFFVGGDA
-1102 ATLEDLGNAVPDAM
+1102 ATLGDLGDAVPDAM
-1116 QLTAGIGGAFWYDP
+1116 QLTAGIGGAFWYNA
-1130 VVDAPYVAAWD
+1130 VVDAPYAAVWD

-1146 SESGLYRFRFGG
+1146 SESGLHRFRFGG
-1158 LHGDMRALLDGE
+1158 IHGDMRVLIDGE

-1175 RGNREAELDLAEG
+1175 RGDREVELELSAG

-1234 VDGE
+1234 VDGG

>member
-1 MSSGNVESSIVCP
+1 MSSGNHDGSIACA

-33 LGAAVGAETPAAP
+33 LSAAGAETTATP
-46 SEPAVAA
+46 SEPTVAPA
-53 SESTDASTFAAPSVE
+53 FTAPSVE
-68 SAGEPE
+68 SAVEPE
-74 RLSAPFEPAAAP
+74 SQVAPSEPAY
-86 TEQPTAAPAFTE
+86 TLGFTE
-98 PPPHTAAATS
+98 PPSDAAAAPLTE
-108 AGAVPGSSE
+108 AVPESAE
-117 FVEPEPSPSASVP
+117 FVEPSPTASAP
-130 EFAAASPDV
+130 EFAAPSPDV
-139 SRLRLRVALLLAAAG
+139 SGRLRLRVALLLSSAG
-154 LLLLALVALAVSGD
+154 LLLLALIALAVSGD
-168 VRWMSAPL
+168 VRWTAAPL
-176 TLAVLCVVIAVGGLS
+176 GLAVVCAVVAVGGLS

-206 GRGGTA
+206 GRGGGA
-212 ANAKAQGRKG
+212 VNAEAQGRKEG
-222 GDGSLFGGAVASVES
+222 
-237 DAPPMQAA
+237 DAPPVQAPSPQSDA
-245 SQSVAPP
+245 SITQAPSP
-252 SADRFAPPPQ
+252 HPA
-262 PTAPPIQTPSPETVV
+262 APPIQTPPQRPVAPIMQSDMPQSVAPRMQVPSPPPVV
-277 ASMQAPSAQIDV
+277 
-289 PPQPATPITQAPP
+289 PITQAPP
-302 PTAAP
+302 LQTA
-307 MPAPDMP
+307 PAPEMP
-314 SEAGAAVPAA
+314 SAAGAAMPAA
-324 ASAASVGDTTA
+324 ASVNDASALVG
-335 AAVVERAP
+335 ERAP
-343 ARSDAGDVYYWGFLE
+343 AQGDTGNVYYWGFLE
-358 RQWGMFAALLGAAL
+358 RQWGMFAGLLGAAL

-402 AALAIDGRCSRFVRR
+402 AVFAIDGRCSRFVRR
-417 FGAGERASFEMRALL
+417 FGTGVRASFEMRSLL
-432 PWAALGAIVMFG
+432 PWAALGAIVLFG
-444 AAVRLYNIDEFPPG
+444 AAVRLYNLDEFPPG
-458 LWFDEADNITQA
+458 LWFDEADNILQA

-476 PATVG
+476 PSTVG

-490 TAFLVPVALVVK
+490 TAFLVPIALVVK

-517 FGIAGIVAMF
+517 FGLAGIVAMF

-590 AGAAMGLGMWFYTP
+590 AGSAMGLGMWFYTP

-611 MGIVALHALIFTQT
+611 IGIVALHALIFTRT

-635 ALALFAVLVSLPVL
+635 ALALFAVFVSLPVL
-649 QFAATHPEEF
+649 QFAATQPEEF

-664 DVSIFAHAPEG
+664 AVSIFTHVPEG
-675 EAAGAVWDNLLRHL
+675 EAASAVRNNLLRHL

-710 DTLSGLLML
+710 DTLSGLLMVAGL
-719 AGIAIAAFRWRN
+719 AVVAFRWRN

-742 IMIMPGTLSIPWESP
+742 IMIIPGTLSIPWESP

-771 LITLAVGGVWQS
+771 LITLAVGGIWQS
-783 GRALKLPV
+783 GRALKLPIARYV
-791 MRFVAPIAAAALLA
+791 TPIIASALLA
-805 VIAYSNINA
+805 VIAYANIEA
-814 YFGEQANDPDVF
+814 YFGEQANDPDVY
-826 GSFSTA
+826 SAFSTS
-832 DTLMARDTADQII
+832 DTLMARDSADQIR

-858 SNTAFLLGNG
+858 SSTADLFGSG
-868 FHRETIAA
+868 FYRETIAA

-920 PSGEEAL
+920 PSGDEAL
-927 YYAAYISDEEL
+927 YYAAYVSDEDL
-938 RAAQGIL
+938 RAAQGL
-945 ERRTMADGEV
+945 VELRTAADGEV
-955 VERVKSDTQSV
+955 SERIKSDTQSV
-966 WMLEAGADDTP
+966 WMLEAGPDDTP

-1016 ANPMVKI
+1016 DNPQVKI
-1023 EPAVGLHMLEVRA
+1023 EPAVGLHALEVRA
-1036 HVADNSGALRL
+1036 HVADNDGALRL
-1047 LWQPPPLERDDD
+1047 LWQPPPLERDEDD
-1059 DGNDEGDAELELQPL
+1059 RSDEGEAEAELQPL

-1093 GRFFTGGDA
+1093 GRFFVGGDA
-1102 ATLEDLGNAVPDAM
+1102 ATLGDLGDAVPDAM
-1116 QLTAGIGGAFWYDP
+1116 QLTAGIGGAFWYNA
-1130 VVDAPYVAAWD
+1130 VVDAPYVAVWD
-1141 GSLAV
+1141 GSIAV
-1146 SESGLYRFRFGG
+1146 SESGLHRFRFGG
-1158 LHGDMRALLDGE
+1158 IHGNMRVLMDGE
-1170 PLIDT
+1170 TLIDT
-1175 RGNREAELDLAEG
+1175 RGDREVELDLSEG

-1208 WTPPGEGTSRIPPER
+1208 WTPPGEGTSRIPPDR

-1234 VDGE
+1234 VDGG

>member
-1 MSSGNVESSIVCP
+1 MSSGNHDGSIACA

-33 LGAAVGAETPAAP
+33 LSAAGAETLSAPPEPADAPEFAAQSVEFAAEPETLAAP
-46 SEPAVAA
+46 PEPAYTPVFTEPPSDTAA
-53 SESTDASTFAAPSVE
+53 ALSAEAVPESAEFVEPPPTASAPEFAAPS
-68 SAGEPE
+68 
-74 RLSAPFEPAAAP
+74 
-86 TEQPTAAPAFTE
+86 
-98 PPPHTAAATS
+98 
-108 AGAVPGSSE
+108 
-117 FVEPEPSPSASVP
+117 
-130 EFAAASPDV
+130 PDV
-139 SRLRLRVALLLAAAG
+139 SGRLRLRVALLLSAAG
-154 LLLLALVALAVSGD
+154 LLLLALMALAVSGD
-168 VRWMSAPL
+168 VRWTAAPL
-176 TLAVLCVVIAVGGLS
+176 GLAVVCAVVAAGGLS
-191 GRAFALFLTDMASLF
+191 GKAFALFLTDMASLF
-206 GRGGTA
+206 GRGGDA
-212 ANAKAQGRKG
+212 VNAKAQGRKE
-222 GDGSLFGGAVASVES
+222 GDGGLLGGVGVAVES
-237 DAPPMQAA
+237 DAPPMQTPSPQLAA
-245 SQSVAPP
+245 PPVQASPPQPVAPIMQSDMPQSVAPP
-252 SADRFAPPPQ
+252 
-262 PTAPPIQTPSPETVV
+262 
-277 ASMQAPSAQIDV
+277 
-289 PPQPATPITQAPP
+289 PAAPITQTPP
-302 PTAAP
+302 LQTVHE
-307 MPAPDMP
+307 MP
-314 SEAGAAVPAA
+314 SAAEAAMPAA
-324 ASAASVGDTTA
+324 AASVDDA
-335 AAVVERAP
+335 PADVSARAP
-343 ARSDAGDVYYWGFLE
+343 AQADTGNVYYWGFLE
-358 RQWGMFAALLGAAL
+358 RQWGMFAALLGVAL

-402 AALAIDGRCSRFVRR
+402 AVFAIDGRCSRFARR
-417 FGAGERASFEMRALL
+417 FGAGKRASFEMRSLL
-432 PWAALGAIVMFG
+432 PWAALGAIVLFG
-444 AAVRLYNIDEFPPG
+444 AAVRLYNLDEFPPG
-458 LWFDEADNITQA
+458 LWFDEADNILQA

-476 PATVG
+476 PSTVG

-490 TAFLVPVALVVK
+490 TAFLVPIALVVK

-517 FGIAGIVAMF
+517 FGLAGIVAMF

-611 MGIVALHALIFTQT
+611 MGIVALHALIFTRT
-625 ARKRLLINFG
+625 ARRRLLINFG
-635 ALALFAVLVSLPVL
+635 ALALFAVFVSLPVL
-649 QFAATHPEEF
+649 QFAATQPEEF

-664 DVSIFAHAPEG
+664 AVSIFAHVPEG
-675 EAAGAVWDNLLRHL
+675 EAASAVRNNLLRHL

-702 NIPGEPML
+702 NIPGKPML

-719 AGIAIAAFRWRN
+719 AGLVVVAFRWRN

-742 IMIMPGTLSIPWESP
+742 IMIIPGTLSIPWESP

-771 LITLAVGGVWQS
+771 LITLAVGGIWQS

-791 MRFVAPIAAAALLA
+791 ARYIAPILASALLA
-805 VIAYSNINA
+805 VIAYANINA
-814 YFGEQANDPDVF
+814 YFGEQANHPAVY
-826 GSFSTA
+826 SAFSTA
-832 DTLMARDTADQII
+832 DTLMARDSADQIR

-858 SNTAFLLGNG
+858 SSTADLFGSG
-868 FHRETIAA
+868 FYRETIAA
-876 PTNIPL
+876 PVNIPL
-882 SPSQVWRGAAIYLE
+882 SPNQVWRGAAIYLE

-927 YYAAYISDEEL
+927 YYAAYISDEDL
-938 RAAQGIL
+938 RAAQGL
-945 ERRTMADGEV
+945 VERRTAADGEV
-955 VERVKSDTQSV
+955 SERIKSDTQSV
-966 WMLEAGADDTP
+966 WMLEAGPDDTP

-994 TLALESDSDAS
+994 TLSLESDSDAS

-1016 ANPMVKI
+1016 DNPQVKI
-1023 EPAVGLHMLEVRA
+1023 EPAVGLHALEVRA
-1036 HVADNSGALRL
+1036 HVADNAGALRL
-1047 LWQPPPLERDDD
+1047 LWQPPPLERDEG
-1059 DGNDEGDAELELQPL
+1059 DGNDEGEAEAELQPL

-1093 GRFFTGGDA
+1093 GRFFVGGNA
-1102 ATLEDLGNAVPDAM
+1102 ATLGDLGDAVPDAM
-1116 QLTAGIGGAFWYDP
+1116 QLTAGIGGAFWYDA
-1130 VVDAPYVAAWD
+1130 VVDAPYAAVWD

-1146 SESGLYRFRFGG
+1146 SESGLHRFRFGG
-1158 LHGDMRALLDGE
+1158 IHGNMRVLIDGE
-1170 PLIDT
+1170 TLIDT
-1175 RGNREAELDLAEG
+1175 RGDREVELELSAG

-1234 VDGE
+1234 VDGG

>member
-33 LGAAVGAETPAAP
+33 LGAVGSETPGAP
-46 SEPAVAA
+46 SEPMAA
-53 SESTDASTFAAPSVE
+53 TAEPTDAPTFAAPPVE
-68 SAGEPE
+68 SAAEPE
-74 RLSAPFEPAAAP
+74 TPSAPFEPAAAP

-98 PPPHTAAATS
+98 TSAHTAAAPS

-117 FVEPEPSPSASVP
+117 FVEPLPTAAAP

-139 SRLRLRVALLLAAAG
+139 SRRLRLRVALLLASAG
-154 LLLLALVALAVSGD
+154 LLLLALMALAVSGD
-168 VRWMSAPL
+168 VRWMSAPVA
-176 TLAVLCVVIAVGGLS
+176 LAVLCAVVAVGGLS
-191 GRAFALFLTDMASLF
+191 GRAFALFLTDMASLL
-206 GRGGTA
+206 GRASGSGFS
-212 ANAKAQGRKG
+212 AKAQGRGG
-222 GDGSLFGGAVASVES
+222 GDGIAEA
-237 DAPPMQAA
+237 DAPPVQTSAPQPETPIVRTPQPQSAAPMQALA
-245 SQSVAPP
+245 AQ
-252 SADRFAPPPQ
+252 FY
-262 PTAPPIQTPSPETVV
+262 APPIQTP
-277 ASMQAPSAQIDV
+277 A
-289 PPQPATPITQAPP
+289 PQPAAPITQAPP
-302 PTAAP
+302 SFAAS
-307 MPAPDMP
+307 APDVQGA
-314 SEAGAAVPAA
+314 AGAAVPAA
-324 ASAASVGDTTA
+324 TSAASVGDA
-335 AAVVERAP
+335 AAAGERAP

-372 MAYSLYRFPQGPPTT
+372 MAYSLYRFSQEPPT
-387 QAWWCFCL
+387 QAWWYFCL
-395 SIPLALG
+395 AVPLTVG
-402 AALAIDGRCSRFVRR
+402 AFFAIDGRCSRFVRR
-417 FGAGERASFEMRALL
+417 FGTGERASFEMRSLL
-432 PWAALGAIVMFG
+432 PWAALGAIALFG
-444 AAVRLYNIDEFPPG
+444 AAVRLYNLDEFPPG
-458 LWFDEADNITQA
+458 LWFDEADNVLQA
-470 QHILNE
+470 QQIILNE
-476 PATVG
+476 SAAAG
-481 AFSAFTNLP
+481 AFSVFTNLP
-490 TAFLVPVALVVK
+490 TAFLVPIALVVK

-508 TSARLVAAA
+508 TSARLVAVA
-517 FGIAGIVAMF
+517 FGLAGIVAMF

-533 GGTLFGLIAAFL
+533 AGTLFGLIAAFL
-545 TAAMRWDINWS
+545 TASMRWDINWS

-561 GVTMTFFTAITAWLT
+561 GITMTFFTALTAWLT

-583 RMADFAL
+583 RMSDFAL

-611 MGIVALHALIFTQT
+611 MGIAALHALIFTRT

-635 ALALFAVLVSLPVL
+635 ALALFAAFVSLPLL
-649 QFAATHPEEF
+649 QFATTHPEEF
-659 FRRSS
+659 FRRPG

-675 EAAGAVWDNLLRHL
+675 EAASAVWNNLLRHL

-702 NIPGEPML
+702 SIPGEPML
-710 DTLSGLLML
+710 DTVSGLLML

-757 QSLRSIAVIPAVIA
+757 QSLRSIGVIPAVIA
-771 LITLAVGGVWQS
+771 LITLAVGGIWQS

-791 MRFVAPIAAAALLA
+791 MRFVAPIASALLLA
-805 VIAYSNINA
+805 VIAYANIDA
-814 YFGEQANDPDVF
+814 YFGEQANDPAVF
-826 GSFSTA
+826 SAFSTS
-832 DTLMARDTADQII
+832 DTLMARDTADQIS

-858 SNTAFLLGNG
+858 STTAVLFGNDY
-868 FHRETIAA
+868 HRETIAA
-876 PTNIPL
+876 PENIPL

-927 YYAAYISDEEL
+927 YYAAYISAEEL
-938 RAAQGIL
+938 RAAQGLL

-955 VERVKSDTQSV
+955 VERVKSDTQSA

-994 TLALESDSDAS
+994 TLELESDSDAS

-1016 ANPMVKI
+1016 DNPKVKI
-1023 EPAVGLHMLEVRA
+1023 ESAVGLHALEVRA

-1059 DGNDEGDAELELQPL
+1059 DGNDEGDAEIELLPL

-1093 GRFFTGGDA
+1093 GRFFEGGDA
-1102 ATLEDLGNAVPDAM
+1102 ATLDELDDAVPDAM

-1130 VVDAPYVAAWD
+1130 VVDAPYVAVWD

-1175 RGNREAELDLAEG
+1175 RGDREVELELSEG

-1223 LTPAWENLFRV
+1223 LTPAWENLFQV